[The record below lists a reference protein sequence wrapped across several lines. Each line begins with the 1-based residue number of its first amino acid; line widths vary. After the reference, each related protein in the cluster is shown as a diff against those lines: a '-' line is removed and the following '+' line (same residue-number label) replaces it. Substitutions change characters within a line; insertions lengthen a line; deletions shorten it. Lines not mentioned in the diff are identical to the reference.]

1 MFSYQPQIFENN
13 QWQALSPWSRPFTD
27 GTALNDVLDA
37 GCINLSLS
45 SRYNAIKPFTPIRI
59 IISENGVE
67 VDRIYRLVSSTKRTR
82 RTFAPSVGA
91 KYDWTINTIEITKAM
106 ERRFIGTL
114 TSTKYLHTDY
124 NEKYAAALVSKETDY
139 PGGGVDLNVVL
150 VEKNKIMQPYQH
162 GDSIDIPCVQYY
174 PELDEQGLYVF
185 DSDSHYGRVFRFGVY
200 PCTVT
205 IDVDGRVIYTKSHSL
220 ARFDTETLTIP
231 NEGERLTITYET
243 KYESAP
249 VLSTDYVSDTLK
261 ITYKVS
267 LFSQIATK
275 TRPTITSVCQ
285 RLLSSGITRRGGF
298 SSQEYVLDEN
308 FAEEYKN
315 VLAPEF
321 SFTNCTL
328 FEALAQ
334 VGGYIHAIPRLV
346 PLSTTDDT
354 HYKVTFDKL
363 GGSEQAP
370 TMPPMIYQDSTID
383 SNEWCGKI
391 TSPAQNLCNTTDEG
405 GTITELGNDYIT
417 VRTEDGNI
425 EINGDNVLIRTSLP
439 IQQLIKLECGFIPD
453 HDANFDGRTTPV
465 GDITAYAY
473 EDAEYS
479 VLSSYW
485 GTAYPYSKA
494 WALRWKQG
502 GTTIDGLT
510 WRQKNVTSIG
520 DAFQNTAIINIINA
534 KAGLSLKSAEKN
546 DGEWY
551 RRLAFKVTYVPI
563 ATARV
568 EAVKPVLTDGGET
581 NNALVYN
588 QGANVAE
595 TSFYG
600 EKMRGAI
607 ARLGQDVEQRTYDI
621 KTYSQMP
628 KVGQI
633 LDGKYIAT
641 IDAEYDITRIRITVT
656 LAKNFNQLS
665 QFVGLNS
672 NYRLYDISEKQ
683 SVERHIHYA
692 DKIFI
697 GKTPTTGSKLTLLQN
712 VPNVLINTI
721 NHSKTGDEE
730 IKKAQLVRILPFSA
744 GNALQDRA
752 VILPVVA
759 FPFGTSICF
768 NFSFYD
774 NYGAGYQSSDDYENE
789 KNKAAQRLVPYTDVY
804 GEVSHIHFAMYNEG
818 WTPNLAAQADGGY
831 AKLYPQDNEF
841 NWYSG
846 DHSKALV
853 DSYLVSYLLT
863 DGALEINKDSRE
875 KIDVTYQVHYIA
887 KSDDIVVGTGLA
899 DFCKLVTDTEPTL
912 AKAAV
917 YVVWFDHT
925 INGLNQYINDS
936 LHLGSINTDV
946 GYFERIGLLTD
957 SQPFTI
963 VDGVFRW
970 DSRTCPRRDGA
981 KAYAVCKWKG
991 NGRYEMLFGQNV
1003 TLAYGDSTDALYF
1016 SPVPSEANDYVLMI
1030 APANTNVYAT
1040 NAGGNPVGKLRLA
1053 SGVIPLDA
1061 EYSFIYSAQINRYS
1075 CLFNETFSYAD
1086 KPTTITLKYL
1096 AMDNTLT
1103 LMADGI
1109 VLQEGESYDISGN
1122 QVISLLAVPA
1132 GTQEITAQY
1141 RVATR
1146 QAYDVV
1152 DGYVKTSDLVP
1163 KT

>member
-13 QWQALSPWSRPFTD
+13 QWQALSPWARPFTD

-91 KYDWTINTIEITKAM
+91 KYDWTINAIELTKAM

-124 NEKYAAALVSKETDY
+124 AAGTSIATGVFSDESTGTGYQTPAYNNTIKNPNQSGNITIPSCQSSFTLGSRGRWYNEDY
-139 PGGGVDLNVVL
+139 NHP
-150 VEKNKIMQPYQH
+150 
-162 GDSIDIPCVQYY
+162 
-174 PELDEQGLYVF
+174 
-185 DSDSHYGRVFRFGVY
+185 
-200 PCTVT
+200 
-205 IDVDGRVIYTKSHSL
+205 VDGKGCYAIITYPSGKTVNTGYIEKTTYSLNADEIGTYTIMYQL
-220 ARFDTETLTIP
+220 Q
-231 NEGERLTITYET
+231 YET
-243 KYESAP
+243 KDPQADVYYN
-249 VLSTDYVSDTLK
+249 DRCKYTLK
-261 ITYKVS
+261 IGV
-267 LFSQIATK
+267 FEQIAPK
-275 TRPTITSVCQ
+275 TQPTITSVCQ

-298 SSQEYVLDEN
+298 SAQEYVLDED
-308 FAEEYKN
+308 FAEKYKN

-453 HDANFDGRTTPV
+453 YNSGNTPV

-510 WRQKNVTSIG
+510 WRQKNVTSVG

-534 KAGLSLKSAEKN
+534 KTGLSLKSAENN

-568 EAVKPVLTDGGET
+568 EAVKPALTDGGET

-697 GKTPTTGSKLTLLQN
+697 GKTPTVGSNLTLLQN

-721 NHSKTGDEE
+721 NHSKTGDDE
-730 IKKAQLVRILPFSA
+730 IKKAQIVRVLPFSA

-899 DFCKLVTDTEPTL
+899 DFCKLVTDTEPLL
-912 AKAAV
+912 ARASV
-917 YVVWFDHT
+917 FVVWFDHT

-936 LHLGSINTDV
+936 FHSGSIETDV
-946 GYFERIGLLTD
+946 GYFERIIMLTD
-957 SQPFTI
+957 SQPYTI

-970 DSRTCPRRDGA
+970 DSRTCPRRGGA

-1016 SPVPSEANDYVLMI
+1016 SPVSGEASDYELMI

-1061 EYSFIYSAQINRYS
+1061 EYSYIYSAHINRYS
-1075 CLFNETFSYAD
+1075 CLFGETFSYAD
-1086 KPTTITLKYL
+1086 KPTTITLKYV
-1096 AMDNTLT
+1096 AMDRTLT
-1103 LMADGI
+1103 LMADGL
-1109 VLQEGESYDISGN
+1109 VLEEGDNKNYAVTGN
-1122 QVISLLAVPA
+1122 QTISLLAIPS
-1132 GTQEITAQY
+1132 GTQNISAQY

>member
-13 QWQALSPWSRPFTD
+13 QWQALSPWARPFTD

-45 SRYNAIKPFTPIRI
+45 SRYNPIKPFTPIRI

-91 KYDWTINTIEITKAM
+91 KYDWTINTIELTKAM

-124 NEKYAAALVSKETDY
+124 AAGSVLAPAQTSGMAFSGDYVGCLTRLNAVYTPIAGFQLDILSFRSIYALADST
-139 PGGGVDLNVVL
+139 GSGVTKLY
-150 VEKNKIMQPYQH
+150 YQW
-162 GDSIDIPCVQYY
+162 GT
-174 PELDEQGLYVF
+174 
-185 DSDSHYGRVFRFGVY
+185 Y
-200 PCTVT
+200 PCNVHVVDENKT
-205 IDVDGRVIYTKSHSL
+205 IVYDHTFSSTSFGTQTITL
-220 ARFDTETLTIP
+220 PNTGNFTLTYSGKIDSK
-231 NEGERLTITYET
+231 GT
-243 KYESAP
+243 SAGASFSP
-249 VLSTDYVSDTLK
+249 IDF
-261 ITYKVS
+261 KVEFAIS
-267 LFSQIATK
+267 NFTQIAPK
-275 TRPTITSVCQ
+275 TQPTITSVCQ
-285 RLLSSGITRRGGF
+285 RLLSSGITRRVGIDTGAEIQK
-298 SSQEYVLDEN
+298 QEYVLDEN
-308 FAEEYKN
+308 FAQEYKN
-315 VLAPEF
+315 VTAPEF

-328 FEALAQ
+328 WDALSQ

-405 GTITELGNDYIT
+405 GAITEFGNDYIT

-453 HDANFDGRTTPV
+453 YNSGNTPV

-502 GTTIDGLT
+502 GNIIDGLT
-510 WRQKNVTSIG
+510 FKQEGQTSVSE
-520 DAFQNTAIINIINA
+520 AFNNTAIVNIINA
-534 KAGLSLKSAEKN
+534 KTGIGLKPIDTSN
-546 DGEWY
+546 GEWY

-581 NNALVYN
+581 SNALVYN

-641 IDAEYDITRIRITVT
+641 VDAEYDITRIRITVT

-692 DKIFI
+692 ERII
-697 GKTPTTGSKLTLLQN
+697 VGKSAYASRYSYQSNGNTVVDTH
-712 VPNVLINTI
+712 NTI
-721 NHSKTGDEE
+721 LRYFTLMMKRTFDRGAWSADESDYV
-730 IKKAQLVRILPFSA
+730 INKIMCAFVSFDKFNASDGILM
-744 GNALQDRA
+744 
-752 VILPVVA
+752 PVVA
-759 FPFGTSICF
+759 FPFGNSICF
-768 NFSFYD
+768 NISFYD
-774 NYGAGYQSSDDYENE
+774 NYGAGFQSSNDFENE
-789 KNKAAQRLVPYTDVY
+789 KNKATQRLVPYTDVY
-804 GEVSHIHFAMYNEG
+804 GEFSKMSLFMSDNA
-818 WTPNLAAQADGGY
+818 WTPSFNEQKDGGK
-831 AKLYPQDNEF
+831 AMLYPEGTLF
-841 NWYSG
+841 
-846 DHSKALV
+846 SKYGFTTLEATGNLDDYALKI
-853 DSYLVSYLLT
+853 D
-863 DGALEINKDSRE
+863 KDSRE
-875 KIDVTYQVHYIA
+875 QIDFSYQVHYVSD
-887 KSDDIVVGTGLA
+887 SDDIIVCPGLATFNPYVSKEEAILEPDKFYVIWQKQTINALNKDIVASTSITVQELSADTAWEENTTPLKHILMVNGILKWNPMTCPINGAKSWAICKKVGT
-899 DFCKLVTDTEPTL
+899 DR
-912 AKAAV
+912 
-917 YVVWFDHT
+917 YT
-925 INGLNQYINDS
+925 I
-936 LHLGSINTDV
+936 
-946 GYFERIGLLTD
+946 
-957 SQPFTI
+957 
-963 VDGVFRW
+963 
-970 DSRTCPRRDGA
+970 
-981 KAYAVCKWKG
+981 
-991 NGRYEMLFGQNV
+991 LFGQNV
-1003 TLAYGDSTDALYF
+1003 DRNSGETTDAIYF
-1016 SPVPSEANDYVLMI
+1016 SA
-1030 APANTNVYAT
+1030 
-1040 NAGGNPVGKLRLA
+1040 
-1053 SGVIPLDA
+1053 VIPED
-1061 EYSFIYSAQINRYS
+1061 Y
-1075 CLFNETFSYAD
+1075 
-1086 KPTTITLKYL
+1086 
-1096 AMDNTLT
+1096 
-1103 LMADGI
+1103 
-1109 VLQEGESYDISGN
+1109 QE
-1122 QVISLLAVPA
+1122 
-1132 GTQEITAQY
+1132 
-1141 RVATR
+1141 
-1146 QAYDVV
+1146 V
-1152 DGYVKTSDLVP
+1152 DF
-1163 KT
+1163 

>member
-13 QWQALSPWSRPFTD
+13 QWQALSPWARPFTD

-45 SRYNAIKPFTPIRI
+45 SRYNPIKPFTPIRI

-67 VDRIYRLVSSTKRTR
+67 VNRIYRLVSSTKRTR

-91 KYDWTINTIEITKAM
+91 KYDWTINTIELTKAM

-124 NEKYAAALVSKETDY
+124 AAGSVLAPAQTSGMAFSGDYVGCLTRLNAVYTPIAGFQLDILSFRSIYALADST
-139 PGGGVDLNVVL
+139 GSGVTKLY
-150 VEKNKIMQPYQH
+150 YQW
-162 GDSIDIPCVQYY
+162 GT
-174 PELDEQGLYVF
+174 
-185 DSDSHYGRVFRFGVY
+185 Y
-200 PCTVT
+200 PCNVHVVDENKT
-205 IDVDGRVIYTKSHSL
+205 IVYDHTFSSTSFGTQTITL
-220 ARFDTETLTIP
+220 PNTGNFTLTYSGKIDSK
-231 NEGERLTITYET
+231 GT
-243 KYESAP
+243 SAGASFSP
-249 VLSTDYVSDTLK
+249 IDF
-261 ITYKVS
+261 KVEFAIS
-267 LFSQIATK
+267 NFTQIVPK
-275 TRPTITSVCQ
+275 TQPTITSVCQ
-285 RLLSSGITRRGGF
+285 RLLSSGITRRVGIDTGAEIQK
-298 SSQEYVLDEN
+298 QEYVLDEN
-308 FAEEYKN
+308 FAQEYKN
-315 VLAPEF
+315 VTAPEF

-328 FEALAQ
+328 WDALSQ

-370 TMPPMIYQDSTID
+370 AMPPMIYQDSTID

-405 GTITELGNDYIT
+405 GAITEFGNDYIT

-453 HDANFDGRTTPV
+453 YNSGNTPV

-502 GTTIDGLT
+502 GNIIDGLT
-510 WRQKNVTSIG
+510 FKQEGQTSVSE
-520 DAFQNTAIINIINA
+520 AFNNTAIVNIINA
-534 KAGLSLKSAEKN
+534 KTGIGLKPIDTSN
-546 DGEWY
+546 GEWY

-581 NNALVYN
+581 SNALVYN

-641 IDAEYDITRIRITVT
+641 VDAEYDITRMRITVT

-692 DKIFI
+692 ERII
-697 GKTPTTGSKLTLLQN
+697 VGKSAYASRYSYQSNGNTVVDTH
-712 VPNVLINTI
+712 NTI
-721 NHSKTGDEE
+721 LRYFTLMMKRTFDRGAWSADESDYV
-730 IKKAQLVRILPFSA
+730 INKIMCAFVSFDKFNASDGILM
-744 GNALQDRA
+744 
-752 VILPVVA
+752 PVVA
-759 FPFGTSICF
+759 FPFGNSICF
-768 NFSFYD
+768 NISFYD
-774 NYGAGYQSSDDYENE
+774 NYGAGFQSSNDFENE
-789 KNKAAQRLVPYTDVY
+789 KNKATQRLVPYTDVY
-804 GEVSHIHFAMYNEG
+804 GEFSKMSLFMSDNA
-818 WTPNLAAQADGGY
+818 WTPSFNEQKDGGK
-831 AKLYPQDNEF
+831 AMLYPEGTLF
-841 NWYSG
+841 
-846 DHSKALV
+846 SKYGFTTLEATGNLDDYALKI
-853 DSYLVSYLLT
+853 D
-863 DGALEINKDSRE
+863 KDSRE
-875 KIDVTYQVHYIA
+875 QIDVSYQVHYVSDCDDIIVCPGLATFNPYVSKEEAILEPDKFYVIWQKQTINALNKDIVASTSITVQELSADTAWEENTTPLKHILMVNGILKWNPMTCPINGA
-887 KSDDIVVGTGLA
+887 KSWAICKKVGT
-899 DFCKLVTDTEPTL
+899 DR
-912 AKAAV
+912 
-917 YVVWFDHT
+917 YT
-925 INGLNQYINDS
+925 I
-936 LHLGSINTDV
+936 
-946 GYFERIGLLTD
+946 
-957 SQPFTI
+957 
-963 VDGVFRW
+963 
-970 DSRTCPRRDGA
+970 
-981 KAYAVCKWKG
+981 
-991 NGRYEMLFGQNV
+991 LFGQNV
-1003 TLAYGDSTDALYF
+1003 DRNSGETTDAIYF
-1016 SPVPSEANDYVLMI
+1016 SA
-1030 APANTNVYAT
+1030 
-1040 NAGGNPVGKLRLA
+1040 
-1053 SGVIPLDA
+1053 VIPED
-1061 EYSFIYSAQINRYS
+1061 Y
-1075 CLFNETFSYAD
+1075 
-1086 KPTTITLKYL
+1086 
-1096 AMDNTLT
+1096 
-1103 LMADGI
+1103 
-1109 VLQEGESYDISGN
+1109 QE
-1122 QVISLLAVPA
+1122 
-1132 GTQEITAQY
+1132 
-1141 RVATR
+1141 
-1146 QAYDVV
+1146 V
-1152 DGYVKTSDLVP
+1152 DF
-1163 KT
+1163 

>member
-13 QWQALSPWSRPFTD
+13 QWQALSPWARPFTD

-91 KYDWTINTIEITKAM
+91 KYDWTINTIELTKAM

-114 TSTKYLHTDY
+114 TSTKYLQTEYASGTIAASYAMSGENVENLEVIGKIYSPIEINSTKTVPSVSGMFKLPPTTTDG
-124 NEKYAAALVSKETDY
+124 NTTTGWFWDETKIKAIQN
-139 PGGGVDLNVVL
+139 NVVL
-150 VEKNKIMQPYQH
+150 QENSAS
-162 GDSIDIPCVQYY
+162 GAA
-174 PELDEQGLYVF
+174 PELSF
-185 DSDSHYGRVFRFGVY
+185 
-200 PCTVT
+200 
-205 IDVDGRVIYTKSHSL
+205 
-220 ARFDTETLTIP
+220 
-231 NEGERLTITYET
+231 
-243 KYESAP
+243 
-249 VLSTDYVSDTLK
+249 STDTPGN
-261 ITYKVS
+261 ITVRYELRIRSESQTAGSMLPSIIYWKTVYDFAIS
-267 LFSQIATK
+267 AFSQIATK
-275 TRPTITSVCQ
+275 TQPTITSVCQ

-298 SSQEYVLDEN
+298 SAQEYVLDED
-308 FAEEYKN
+308 FAEKYKN

-334 VGGYIHAIPRLV
+334 VGGYIHAIPRLM

-534 KAGLSLKSAEKN
+534 KTGLSLKSSATN

-568 EAVKPVLTDGGET
+568 EAVKPLLTDGGET

-697 GKTPTTGSKLTLLQN
+697 GKTPTAGSNLTLLQN

-730 IKKAQLVRILPFSA
+730 IKKAQLVRVLPFSA
-744 GNALQDRA
+744 GNALEDRA

-899 DFCKLVTDTEPTL
+899 DFCKLVTDTEPTV

-925 INGLNQYINDS
+925 INGLNQYISDS

-1003 TLAYGDSTDALYF
+1003 ALAYGDSTDALYF
-1016 SPVPSEANDYVLMI
+1016 SPVPGEAIDYELMI

-1122 QVISLLAVPA
+1122 QVVSLLAVPA

>member
-13 QWQALSPWSRPFTD
+13 QWQALSPWARPFTD

-45 SRYNAIKPFTPIRI
+45 SRYNPIKPFTPIRI

-91 KYDWTINTIEITKAM
+91 KYDWTINTIELTKQL

-114 TSTKYLHTDY
+114 TSTRYLHTDY
-124 NEKYAAALVSKETDY
+124 AAGSVLAPAQTSGMAFSGDYVGCLTRLNAVYTPIAGFQLDILSFRSIYALADST
-139 PGGGVDLNVVL
+139 GSGVTKLY
-150 VEKNKIMQPYQH
+150 YQW
-162 GDSIDIPCVQYY
+162 GT
-174 PELDEQGLYVF
+174 
-185 DSDSHYGRVFRFGVY
+185 Y
-200 PCTVT
+200 PCNVHVVDENKT
-205 IDVDGRVIYTKSHSL
+205 IVYDHTFSSTSFGTQTITL
-220 ARFDTETLTIP
+220 PNTGNFTLTYSGKIDSK
-231 NEGERLTITYET
+231 GT
-243 KYESAP
+243 SAGASFSP
-249 VLSTDYVSDTLK
+249 IDF
-261 ITYKVS
+261 KVEFAIS
-267 LFSQIATK
+267 NFSQIAPK
-275 TRPTITSVCQ
+275 TQPTITSVCQ
-285 RLLSSGITRRGGF
+285 RLLSSGITRRVGIDKGAEIQK
-298 SSQEYVLDEN
+298 QEYVLDEN
-308 FAEEYKN
+308 FAQEYKN
-315 VLAPEF
+315 VTAPEF

-328 FEALAQ
+328 WDALSQ

-405 GTITELGNDYIT
+405 GAITEFGNDYIT

-453 HDANFDGRTTPV
+453 YNSGNTPV

-502 GTTIDGLT
+502 GNIIDGLT
-510 WRQKNVTSIG
+510 FKQEGQTSVSE
-520 DAFQNTAIINIINA
+520 AFNNTAIVNIINA
-534 KAGLSLKSAEKN
+534 KTGIGLKPIDTSN
-546 DGEWY
+546 GEWY

-581 NNALVYN
+581 SNALVYN
-588 QGANVAE
+588 QGANVTE

-641 IDAEYDITRIRITVT
+641 VDAEYDITRIRITVT

-692 DKIFI
+692 ERII
-697 GKTPTTGSKLTLLQN
+697 VGKSAYASRYSYQSNGNTVVDTH
-712 VPNVLINTI
+712 NTI
-721 NHSKTGDEE
+721 LRYFTLMMKRTFDRGAWSADESDYV
-730 IKKAQLVRILPFSA
+730 INKIMCAFVSFDKFNASDGILM
-744 GNALQDRA
+744 
-752 VILPVVA
+752 PVVA
-759 FPFGTSICF
+759 FPFGNSICF
-768 NFSFYD
+768 NISFYD
-774 NYGAGYQSSDDYENE
+774 NYGAGFQSSNDFENE
-789 KNKAAQRLVPYTDVY
+789 KNKATQRLVPYTDVY
-804 GEVSHIHFAMYNEG
+804 GEFSKMSLFMSDNA
-818 WTPNLAAQADGGY
+818 WTPSFNEQKDGGK
-831 AKLYPQDNEF
+831 AMLYPEGTSLGKYGFTTLEATGNLDD
-841 NWYSG
+841 Y
-846 DHSKALV
+846 ALKI
-853 DSYLVSYLLT
+853 D
-863 DGALEINKDSRE
+863 KDSRE
-875 KIDVTYQVHYIA
+875 QIDVSYQVHYVSD
-887 KSDDIVVGTGLA
+887 SDDIIVCPGLATFNPYVSKEEAILEPDKFYVIWQKQTINALNKDIVASTSITVQELSADTAWEENTTPLKHILMVNGILKWNPMTCPINGAKSWAICKKVGT
-899 DFCKLVTDTEPTL
+899 DR
-912 AKAAV
+912 
-917 YVVWFDHT
+917 YT
-925 INGLNQYINDS
+925 I
-936 LHLGSINTDV
+936 
-946 GYFERIGLLTD
+946 
-957 SQPFTI
+957 
-963 VDGVFRW
+963 
-970 DSRTCPRRDGA
+970 
-981 KAYAVCKWKG
+981 
-991 NGRYEMLFGQNV
+991 LFGQNV
-1003 TLAYGDSTDALYF
+1003 DRNSGETTDAIYF
-1016 SPVPSEANDYVLMI
+1016 SA
-1030 APANTNVYAT
+1030 
-1040 NAGGNPVGKLRLA
+1040 
-1053 SGVIPLDA
+1053 VIPED
-1061 EYSFIYSAQINRYS
+1061 Y
-1075 CLFNETFSYAD
+1075 
-1086 KPTTITLKYL
+1086 
-1096 AMDNTLT
+1096 
-1103 LMADGI
+1103 
-1109 VLQEGESYDISGN
+1109 QE
-1122 QVISLLAVPA
+1122 
-1132 GTQEITAQY
+1132 
-1141 RVATR
+1141 
-1146 QAYDVV
+1146 V
-1152 DGYVKTSDLVP
+1152 DF
-1163 KT
+1163 

>member
-13 QWQALSPWSRPFTD
+13 QWQALSPWARPFTD

-45 SRYNAIKPFTPIRI
+45 SRYNPIKPFTPIRI

-91 KYDWTINTIEITKAM
+91 KYDWTINTIELTKAM

-124 NEKYAAALVSKETDY
+124 ASAYQQVSENLNNGLATGYKKYIDITQHYYSPVIAGKAFTVYSNRYSINVTPNGTVAAGSIKR
-139 PGGGVDLNVVL
+139 LNVVVKSPSGSVL
-150 VEKNKIMQPYQH
+150 MNEDLTVNKNIR
-162 GDSIDIPCVQYY
+162 
-174 PELDEQGLYVF
+174 LDEIG
-185 DSDSHYGRVFRFGVY
+185 
-200 PCTVT
+200 T
-205 IDVDGRVIYTKSHSL
+205 YTL
-220 ARFDTETLTIP
+220 TETLVITWTLVGDP
-231 NEGERLTITYET
+231 GTMDETFKNE
-243 KYESAP
+243 
-249 VLSTDYVSDTLK
+249 LSFAAFT
-261 ITYKVS
+261 
-267 LFSQIATK
+267 QIAPK
-275 TRPTITSVCQ
+275 TQPTITSVCQ
-285 RLLSSGITRRGGF
+285 RLLSSGITRRVGIDTGAEIQK
-298 SSQEYVLDEN
+298 QEYVLDEN
-308 FAEEYKN
+308 FAQEYKN
-315 VLAPEF
+315 VTAPEF

-328 FEALAQ
+328 WDALSQ

-405 GTITELGNDYIT
+405 GAITEFGNDYIT

-453 HDANFDGRTTPV
+453 YNSGNTPV

-502 GTTIDGLT
+502 GNIIDGLT
-510 WRQKNVTSIG
+510 FKQEGQTSVSE
-520 DAFQNTAIINIINA
+520 AFNNTAIVNIINA
-534 KAGLSLKSAEKN
+534 KTGIGLKPIDTSN
-546 DGEWY
+546 GEWY

-581 NNALVYN
+581 SNALVYN

-641 IDAEYDITRIRITVT
+641 VDAEYDITRIRITVT

-692 DKIFI
+692 ERII
-697 GKTPTTGSKLTLLQN
+697 VGKSAYASRYSYQSNGNTVVDTH
-712 VPNVLINTI
+712 NTI
-721 NHSKTGDEE
+721 LRYFTLMMKRTFDRGAWSADESDYV
-730 IKKAQLVRILPFSA
+730 INKIMCAFVSFDKF
-744 GNALQDRA
+744 NASDGVLM
-752 VILPVVA
+752 PVVA
-759 FPFGTSICF
+759 FPFGNSICF
-768 NFSFYD
+768 NISFYD
-774 NYGAGYQSSDDYENE
+774 NYGAGFQSSNDFENE
-789 KNKAAQRLVPYTDVY
+789 KNKATQRLVPYTDVY
-804 GEVSHIHFAMYNEG
+804 GEFSKMSLFMSDNA
-818 WTPNLAAQADGGY
+818 WTPSFNEQKDGGK
-831 AKLYPQDNEF
+831 AMLYPEGTSLGKYGFTTLEATGNLDD
-841 NWYSG
+841 Y
-846 DHSKALV
+846 ALKI
-853 DSYLVSYLLT
+853 D
-863 DGALEINKDSRE
+863 KDSRE
-875 KIDVTYQVHYIA
+875 QIDVSYQVHYVSD
-887 KSDDIVVGTGLA
+887 SDDIIVCPGLASFNPYVSKEEAILEPDKFYVIWQKQTINALNKDIVTSSSITVQELSADTAWEENTTPLTHVLMVNGILKWNPMTCPINGAKSWAICKKVGT
-899 DFCKLVTDTEPTL
+899 DR
-912 AKAAV
+912 
-917 YVVWFDHT
+917 YT
-925 INGLNQYINDS
+925 I
-936 LHLGSINTDV
+936 
-946 GYFERIGLLTD
+946 
-957 SQPFTI
+957 
-963 VDGVFRW
+963 
-970 DSRTCPRRDGA
+970 
-981 KAYAVCKWKG
+981 
-991 NGRYEMLFGQNV
+991 LFGQNV
-1003 TLAYGDSTDALYF
+1003 DRNSGETTDAIYF
-1016 SPVPSEANDYVLMI
+1016 SA
-1030 APANTNVYAT
+1030 
-1040 NAGGNPVGKLRLA
+1040 
-1053 SGVIPLDA
+1053 VIPED
-1061 EYSFIYSAQINRYS
+1061 Y
-1075 CLFNETFSYAD
+1075 
-1086 KPTTITLKYL
+1086 
-1096 AMDNTLT
+1096 
-1103 LMADGI
+1103 
-1109 VLQEGESYDISGN
+1109 QE
-1122 QVISLLAVPA
+1122 
-1132 GTQEITAQY
+1132 
-1141 RVATR
+1141 
-1146 QAYDVV
+1146 V
-1152 DGYVKTSDLVP
+1152 DF
-1163 KT
+1163 

>member
-13 QWQALSPWSRPFTD
+13 QWQALSPWARPFTD

-45 SRYNAIKPFTPIRI
+45 SRYDPIKPFTPIRI
-59 IISENGVE
+59 IIKENGTE

-124 NEKYAAALVSKETDY
+124 ASAYQQVVENLNNGLNTGYKKY
-139 PGGGVDLNVVL
+139 
-150 VEKNKIMQPYQH
+150 
-162 GDSIDIPCVQYY
+162 IDITRHYY
-174 PELDEQGLYVF
+174 SPVAVNNEYTIYSDRYAINVTPNGTVDSGSIKSYNVRLTSPSGKILINENLTSNKTIQIEETGTYSLTETIVITWVLAGDPGVLDETF
-185 DSDSHYGRVFRFGVY
+185 
-200 PCTVT
+200 
-205 IDVDGRVIYTKSHSL
+205 I
-220 ARFDTETLTIP
+220 
-231 NEGERLTITYET
+231 NN
-243 KYESAP
+243 
-249 VLSTDYVSDTLK
+249 LSFAS
-261 ITYKVS
+261 
-267 LFSQIATK
+267 FEQIAAK
-275 TRPTITSVCQ
+275 TQPTITSVCQ
-285 RLLSSGITRRGGF
+285 RLLSTGITRRGGF
-298 SSQEYVLDEN
+298 FAQEYVLDED

-315 VLAPEF
+315 VTAPEF

-328 FEALAQ
+328 WDALSQ

-417 VRTEDGNI
+417 VRTEDGQI

-510 WRQKNVTSIG
+510 WRQNNVTSIG

-534 KAGLSLKSAEKN
+534 KTGLPLKSAEKN

-697 GKTPTTGSKLTLLQN
+697 GKTPTVGSNLTLLQN

-721 NHSKTGDEE
+721 NHSKTGDDE
-730 IKKAQLVRILPFSA
+730 IKKAQLVRVLPFSA

-818 WTPNLAAQADGGY
+818 WTPNLAAQQDGGY

-853 DSYLVSYLLT
+853 DSYLASYLLT

-899 DFCKLVTDTEPTL
+899 DFCKLVTDTEPPL
-912 AKAAV
+912 ARASV
-917 YVVWFDHT
+917 FVVWFDHT

-936 LHLGSINTDV
+936 WHPANIDTDI
-946 GYFERIGLLTD
+946 GYFERIIMLTD
-957 SQPFTI
+957 SQPYTI

-970 DSRTCPRRDGA
+970 DSRTCPRRGGA

-1016 SPVPSEANDYVLMI
+1016 SPVSGEANDYELMI

-1061 EYSFIYSAQINRYS
+1061 EYSYIYSAQINRYS

-1086 KPTTITLKYL
+1086 KPTTITLKYV
-1096 AMDNTLT
+1096 AMDRTLT
-1103 LMADGI
+1103 LMADGL
-1109 VLQEGESYDISGN
+1109 VLEEGESYDISGN
-1122 QVISLLAVPA
+1122 QIISLLAVPA

-1146 QAYDVV
+1146 NAYDVV

>member
-13 QWQALSPWSRPFTD
+13 QWQALSPWARPFTD

-45 SRYNAIKPFTPIRI
+45 SRYNPIKPFTPIRI

-67 VDRIYRLVSSTKRTR
+67 VNRIYRLVSSTKRTR

-91 KYDWTINTIEITKAM
+91 KYDWTINTIELTKAM

-124 NEKYAAALVSKETDY
+124 AAGSVLAPAQTSGMAFSGDYVGCLTRLNAVYTPIAGFQLDILSFRSIYALADST
-139 PGGGVDLNVVL
+139 GSGVTKLY
-150 VEKNKIMQPYQH
+150 YQW
-162 GDSIDIPCVQYY
+162 GT
-174 PELDEQGLYVF
+174 
-185 DSDSHYGRVFRFGVY
+185 Y
-200 PCTVT
+200 PCNVHVVDENKT
-205 IDVDGRVIYTKSHSL
+205 IVYDHTFSSTSFGTQTITL
-220 ARFDTETLTIP
+220 PNTGNFTLTYSGKIDSK
-231 NEGERLTITYET
+231 GT
-243 KYESAP
+243 SAGASFSP
-249 VLSTDYVSDTLK
+249 IDF
-261 ITYKVS
+261 KVEFAIS
-267 LFSQIATK
+267 NFTQIVPK
-275 TRPTITSVCQ
+275 TQPTITSVCQ
-285 RLLSSGITRRGGF
+285 RLLSSGITRRVGIDTGAEIQK
-298 SSQEYVLDEN
+298 QEYVLDED
-308 FAEEYKN
+308 FAQEYEN
-315 VLAPEF
+315 VTAPEF

-328 FEALAQ
+328 WDALSQ

-405 GTITELGNDYIT
+405 GAITEFGNDYIT

-453 HDANFDGRTTPV
+453 YNSGNTPV

-502 GTTIDGLT
+502 GNIIDGLT
-510 WRQKNVTSIG
+510 FKQEGQTSVSE
-520 DAFQNTAIINIINA
+520 AFNNTAIVNIINA
-534 KAGLSLKSAEKN
+534 KTGIGLKPIDTSN
-546 DGEWY
+546 GEWY

-581 NNALVYN
+581 SNALVYN

-641 IDAEYDITRIRITVT
+641 VDAEYDITRIRITVT

-692 DKIFI
+692 ERII
-697 GKTPTTGSKLTLLQN
+697 VGKSAYASRYSYQSNGNTVVDTH
-712 VPNVLINTI
+712 NTI
-721 NHSKTGDEE
+721 LRYFTLMMKRTFDRGAWSADESDYV
-730 IKKAQLVRILPFSA
+730 INKIMCAFVSFDKFNASDGILM
-744 GNALQDRA
+744 
-752 VILPVVA
+752 PVVA
-759 FPFGTSICF
+759 FPFGNSICF
-768 NFSFYD
+768 NISFYD
-774 NYGAGYQSSDDYENE
+774 NYGAGFQSSNDFENE
-789 KNKAAQRLVPYTDVY
+789 KNKATQRLVPYTDVY
-804 GEVSHIHFAMYNEG
+804 GEFSKMSLFMSDNA
-818 WTPNLAAQADGGY
+818 WTPSFNEQKDGGK
-831 AKLYPQDNEF
+831 AMLYPEGTLF
-841 NWYSG
+841 
-846 DHSKALV
+846 SKYGFTTLEVTGNLDDYALKI
-853 DSYLVSYLLT
+853 D
-863 DGALEINKDSRE
+863 KDSRE
-875 KIDVTYQVHYIA
+875 QIDFSYQVHYVSD
-887 KSDDIVVGTGLA
+887 SDDIIVCPGLATFNPYVSKEEAILEPDKFYVIWQKQTINALNKNIVTSTSITVQELSANTAWEENTTPLKHILMVNGILKWNPMTCPINGAKSWAICKKVGT
-899 DFCKLVTDTEPTL
+899 DR
-912 AKAAV
+912 
-917 YVVWFDHT
+917 YT
-925 INGLNQYINDS
+925 I
-936 LHLGSINTDV
+936 
-946 GYFERIGLLTD
+946 
-957 SQPFTI
+957 
-963 VDGVFRW
+963 
-970 DSRTCPRRDGA
+970 
-981 KAYAVCKWKG
+981 
-991 NGRYEMLFGQNV
+991 LFGQNV
-1003 TLAYGDSTDALYF
+1003 DRNSGETTDAIYF
-1016 SPVPSEANDYVLMI
+1016 SA
-1030 APANTNVYAT
+1030 
-1040 NAGGNPVGKLRLA
+1040 
-1053 SGVIPLDA
+1053 VIPED
-1061 EYSFIYSAQINRYS
+1061 Y
-1075 CLFNETFSYAD
+1075 
-1086 KPTTITLKYL
+1086 
-1096 AMDNTLT
+1096 
-1103 LMADGI
+1103 
-1109 VLQEGESYDISGN
+1109 QE
-1122 QVISLLAVPA
+1122 
-1132 GTQEITAQY
+1132 
-1141 RVATR
+1141 VAF
-1146 QAYDVV
+1146 
-1152 DGYVKTSDLVP
+1152 
-1163 KT
+1163 

>member
-13 QWQALSPWSRPFTD
+13 QWQALSPWARPFTD

-45 SRYNAIKPFTPIRI
+45 SRYNPIKPFTPIRI

-91 KYDWTINTIEITKAM
+91 KYDWTINTIELTKAM

-162 GDSIDIPCVQYY
+162 GVSIDIPCVQYY

-205 IDVDGRVIYTKSHSL
+205 IDVDGRVIYTKSHSS

-243 KYESAP
+243 QYESAIIGTTNYE
-249 VLSTDYVSDTLK
+249 SNTLK
-261 ITYKVS
+261 IEYKVS
-267 LFSQIATK
+267 LFTQIAPK
-275 TRPTITSVCQ
+275 TQPTITSVCQ
-285 RLLSSGITRRGGF
+285 RLLSSGITRRVGIDKGAEIQK
-298 SSQEYVLDEN
+298 QEYVLDEN
-308 FAEEYKN
+308 FAQEYKN
-315 VLAPEF
+315 VTAPEF

-328 FEALAQ
+328 WDALSQ
-334 VGGYIHAIPRLV
+334 VGGYIHAIPLLV

-405 GTITELGNDYIT
+405 GAITEFGNDYIT

-453 HDANFDGRTTPV
+453 YNSGNTPV

-502 GTTIDGLT
+502 GNIIDGLT
-510 WRQKNVTSIG
+510 FKQEGQTSVSE
-520 DAFQNTAIINIINA
+520 AFNNTAIVNIINA
-534 KAGLSLKSAEKN
+534 KTGIGLKPIDTSN
-546 DGEWY
+546 GEWY

-581 NNALVYN
+581 SNALVYN
-588 QGANVAE
+588 QGANVTE

-621 KTYSQMP
+621 KTYSQIP

-641 IDAEYDITRIRITVT
+641 VDAEYDITRIRITVT

-683 SVERHIHYA
+683 SVERHVHYA
-692 DKIFI
+692 ERII
-697 GKTPTTGSKLTLLQN
+697 VGKSAYASRYSYQSNGNTVVDTH
-712 VPNVLINTI
+712 NTI
-721 NHSKTGDEE
+721 LRYFTLMMKRTFDRGAWSADESDYV
-730 IKKAQLVRILPFSA
+730 INKIMCAFVSFDKFNASDGILM
-744 GNALQDRA
+744 
-752 VILPVVA
+752 PVVA
-759 FPFGTSICF
+759 FPFGNSICF
-768 NFSFYD
+768 NISFYD
-774 NYGAGYQSSDDYENE
+774 NYGAGFQSSNDFENE
-789 KNKAAQRLVPYTDVY
+789 KNKATQRLVPYTDVY
-804 GEVSHIHFAMYNEG
+804 GEFSKMSLFMSDNA
-818 WTPNLAAQADGGY
+818 WTPSFNEQKDGGK
-831 AKLYPQDNEF
+831 AMLYPEGTLF
-841 NWYSG
+841 
-846 DHSKALV
+846 SKYGFTTLEATGNLDDYALKI
-853 DSYLVSYLLT
+853 D
-863 DGALEINKDSRE
+863 KDSRE
-875 KIDVTYQVHYIA
+875 QIDISYQVHYVSD
-887 KSDDIVVGTGLA
+887 SDDIIVCPGLASFNPYVSKEEAILEPDKFYVIWQKQTINALNKDIVASTSITVQELSADTAWEENTTPLTHVLMVNGILKWNPMTCPINGAKSWAICKKVGT
-899 DFCKLVTDTEPTL
+899 DR
-912 AKAAV
+912 
-917 YVVWFDHT
+917 YT
-925 INGLNQYINDS
+925 I
-936 LHLGSINTDV
+936 
-946 GYFERIGLLTD
+946 
-957 SQPFTI
+957 
-963 VDGVFRW
+963 
-970 DSRTCPRRDGA
+970 
-981 KAYAVCKWKG
+981 
-991 NGRYEMLFGQNV
+991 LFGQNV
-1003 TLAYGDSTDALYF
+1003 DRNSGETTDAIYF
-1016 SPVPSEANDYVLMI
+1016 SA
-1030 APANTNVYAT
+1030 
-1040 NAGGNPVGKLRLA
+1040 
-1053 SGVIPLDA
+1053 VIPED
-1061 EYSFIYSAQINRYS
+1061 Y
-1075 CLFNETFSYAD
+1075 
-1086 KPTTITLKYL
+1086 
-1096 AMDNTLT
+1096 
-1103 LMADGI
+1103 
-1109 VLQEGESYDISGN
+1109 QE
-1122 QVISLLAVPA
+1122 
-1132 GTQEITAQY
+1132 
-1141 RVATR
+1141 
-1146 QAYDVV
+1146 V
-1152 DGYVKTSDLVP
+1152 DF
-1163 KT
+1163 

>member
-13 QWQALSPWSRPFTD
+13 QWQALSPWARPFTD
-27 GTALNDVLDA
+27 GTALNDILDA

-45 SRYNAIKPFTPIRI
+45 SRYNPIKPFTPIRI
-59 IISENGVE
+59 IIAENGVE
-67 VDRIYRLVSSTKRTR
+67 VDRIYRFVSSTKRTR

-205 IDVDGRVIYTKSHSL
+205 IDVDGRVIYTKSHSS

-243 KYESAP
+243 QYESAIIGTTNYE
-249 VLSTDYVSDTLK
+249 SNTLK
-261 ITYKVS
+261 IEYKVS
-267 LFSQIATK
+267 LFTQIVPK
-275 TRPTITSVCQ
+275 TQPTITSVCQ
-285 RLLSSGITRRGGF
+285 RLLSSGITRRVGIDTGAEIQK
-298 SSQEYVLDEN
+298 QEYVLDEN
-308 FAEEYKN
+308 FAQEYKN
-315 VLAPEF
+315 ITAPEF

-328 FEALAQ
+328 WDALSQ

-370 TMPPMIYQDSTID
+370 AMPPMIYQDSTID

-405 GTITELGNDYIT
+405 GAITEFGNDYIT

-453 HDANFDGRTTPV
+453 YNSGNTPV

-502 GTTIDGLT
+502 GNIIDGLT
-510 WRQKNVTSIG
+510 FKQEGQTSVSE
-520 DAFQNTAIINIINA
+520 AFNNTAIVNIINA
-534 KAGLSLKSAEKN
+534 KTGIGLKPIDTSN
-546 DGEWY
+546 GEWY

-581 NNALVYN
+581 SNALVYN

-641 IDAEYDITRIRITVT
+641 VDAEYDITRIRITVT

-692 DKIFI
+692 ERII
-697 GKTPTTGSKLTLLQN
+697 VGKSAYASRYSYQSNGNTVVDTH
-712 VPNVLINTI
+712 NTI
-721 NHSKTGDEE
+721 LRYFTLMMKRTFDRGAWSADESDYV
-730 IKKAQLVRILPFSA
+730 INKIMCAFVSFDKFNASDGILM
-744 GNALQDRA
+744 
-752 VILPVVA
+752 PVVA
-759 FPFGTSICF
+759 FPFGNSICF
-768 NFSFYD
+768 NISFYD
-774 NYGAGYQSSDDYENE
+774 NYGAGFQSSNDFENE
-789 KNKAAQRLVPYTDVY
+789 KNKATQRLVPYTDVY
-804 GEVSHIHFAMYNEG
+804 GEFSKMSLFMSDNA
-818 WTPNLAAQADGGY
+818 WTPSFNEQKDGGK
-831 AKLYPQDNEF
+831 AMLYPEGTLF
-841 NWYSG
+841 
-846 DHSKALV
+846 SKYGFTTLEATGNLDDYALKI
-853 DSYLVSYLLT
+853 D
-863 DGALEINKDSRE
+863 KDSRE
-875 KIDVTYQVHYIA
+875 QIDFSYQVHYVSD
-887 KSDDIVVGTGLA
+887 SDDIIVCPGLASFNPYVSKEEAILEPDKFYVIWQKQTINALNKDIVTSSSITVQELSADTAWEENTTPLTHVLMVNGILKWNPMTCPINGAKSWAICKKVGT
-899 DFCKLVTDTEPTL
+899 DR
-912 AKAAV
+912 
-917 YVVWFDHT
+917 YT
-925 INGLNQYINDS
+925 I
-936 LHLGSINTDV
+936 
-946 GYFERIGLLTD
+946 
-957 SQPFTI
+957 
-963 VDGVFRW
+963 
-970 DSRTCPRRDGA
+970 
-981 KAYAVCKWKG
+981 
-991 NGRYEMLFGQNV
+991 LFGQNV
-1003 TLAYGDSTDALYF
+1003 DINSGETTDAIYF
-1016 SPVPSEANDYVLMI
+1016 SA
-1030 APANTNVYAT
+1030 
-1040 NAGGNPVGKLRLA
+1040 
-1053 SGVIPLDA
+1053 VIPED
-1061 EYSFIYSAQINRYS
+1061 Y
-1075 CLFNETFSYAD
+1075 
-1086 KPTTITLKYL
+1086 
-1096 AMDNTLT
+1096 
-1103 LMADGI
+1103 
-1109 VLQEGESYDISGN
+1109 QE
-1122 QVISLLAVPA
+1122 
-1132 GTQEITAQY
+1132 
-1141 RVATR
+1141 VAF
-1146 QAYDVV
+1146 
-1152 DGYVKTSDLVP
+1152 
-1163 KT
+1163 

>member
-13 QWQALSPWSRPFTD
+13 QWQALSPWARPFTD

-91 KYDWTINTIEITKAM
+91 KYDWTINTIELTKQL

-124 NEKYAAALVSKETDY
+124 AAGSVLAPAQTSGMAFSGDYVGCLTRLNAVYTPIAGFQLDILSFRSIYALADSTGSGVTKLYYQWGTYPCNVHVVDKNNTIVYDHTFSSTSFGTQTITLPNTGNFTLTYSGKIDSKGTSAAASFSPIDFK
-139 PGGGVDLNVVL
+139 
-150 VEKNKIMQPYQH
+150 VEFAISN
-162 GDSIDIPCVQYY
+162 
-174 PELDEQGLYVF
+174 F
-185 DSDSHYGRVFRFGVY
+185 
-200 PCTVT
+200 T
-205 IDVDGRVIYTKSHSL
+205 
-220 ARFDTETLTIP
+220 
-231 NEGERLTITYET
+231 
-243 KYESAP
+243 
-249 VLSTDYVSDTLK
+249 
-261 ITYKVS
+261 
-267 LFSQIATK
+267 QIAPK
-275 TRPTITSVCQ
+275 TQPTITSVCQ
-285 RLLSSGITRRGGF
+285 RLLSSGITRRVGIDKGAEIQQ
-298 SSQEYVLDEN
+298 QEYVLDED

-315 VLAPEF
+315 VTAPEF

-328 FEALAQ
+328 WDALSQ

-370 TMPPMIYQDSTID
+370 TLPPMIYQDSTID

-405 GTITELGNDYIT
+405 GAITEFGNDYIT

-453 HDANFDGRTTPV
+453 YNSGNTPV

-502 GTTIDGLT
+502 GNIIDGLT
-510 WRQKNVTSIG
+510 FKQEGQTSVSE
-520 DAFQNTAIINIINA
+520 AFNNTAIVNIINA
-534 KAGLSLKSAEKN
+534 KTGIGLKPIDTSN
-546 DGEWY
+546 GEWY

-581 NNALVYN
+581 SNALVYN

-692 DKIFI
+692 ERII
-697 GKTPTTGSKLTLLQN
+697 VGKSAYASRYSYQSNGNTVVDTH
-712 VPNVLINTI
+712 NTI
-721 NHSKTGDEE
+721 LRYFTLMMKRTFDRGAWSADESDY
-730 IKKAQLVRILPFSA
+730 IINKIMCAFVSFDKFNASDGILM
-744 GNALQDRA
+744 
-752 VILPVVA
+752 PVVA
-759 FPFGTSICF
+759 FPFGNSICF
-768 NFSFYD
+768 NISFYD
-774 NYGAGYQSSDDYENE
+774 NYGAGFQSSNDFENE
-789 KNKAAQRLVPYTDVY
+789 KNKATQRLVPYTDVY
-804 GEVSHIHFAMYNEG
+804 GEFSKMSLFMSDNA
-818 WTPNLAAQADGGY
+818 WTPSFNEQKDGGK
-831 AKLYPQDNEF
+831 AMLYPEGTSLGKYGFTTLEATGNLDD
-841 NWYSG
+841 Y
-846 DHSKALV
+846 ALKI
-853 DSYLVSYLLT
+853 D
-863 DGALEINKDSRE
+863 KDSRE
-875 KIDVTYQVHYIA
+875 QIDVSYQVHYVSD
-887 KSDDIVVGTGLA
+887 SDDIIVCPGLASFNPYVSKEEAILEPDKFYVIWQKQTINALNKDIVASTSITVQELSADTAWEENTTPLKHVLMVNGILKWNPMTCPINGAKSWAICKKVGT
-899 DFCKLVTDTEPTL
+899 DR
-912 AKAAV
+912 
-917 YVVWFDHT
+917 YT
-925 INGLNQYINDS
+925 I
-936 LHLGSINTDV
+936 
-946 GYFERIGLLTD
+946 
-957 SQPFTI
+957 
-963 VDGVFRW
+963 
-970 DSRTCPRRDGA
+970 
-981 KAYAVCKWKG
+981 
-991 NGRYEMLFGQNV
+991 LFGQNV
-1003 TLAYGDSTDALYF
+1003 DRNSGETTDAIYF
-1016 SPVPSEANDYVLMI
+1016 SA
-1030 APANTNVYAT
+1030 
-1040 NAGGNPVGKLRLA
+1040 
-1053 SGVIPLDA
+1053 VIPED
-1061 EYSFIYSAQINRYS
+1061 Y
-1075 CLFNETFSYAD
+1075 
-1086 KPTTITLKYL
+1086 
-1096 AMDNTLT
+1096 
-1103 LMADGI
+1103 
-1109 VLQEGESYDISGN
+1109 QE
-1122 QVISLLAVPA
+1122 
-1132 GTQEITAQY
+1132 
-1141 RVATR
+1141 VAF
-1146 QAYDVV
+1146 
-1152 DGYVKTSDLVP
+1152 
-1163 KT
+1163 

>member
-13 QWQALSPWSRPFTD
+13 QWQALSPWARPFTD

-45 SRYNAIKPFTPIRI
+45 SRYDPIKPFTPIRI
-59 IISENGVE
+59 IIAENGVE

-91 KYDWTINTIEITKAM
+91 KYDWTINTIELTKAL

-124 NEKYAAALVSKETDY
+124 ASAYQQVSENLNNGLATGYKKYIDITQHYYSPVIVGKSFTVYSNRYSIDVTPNGTVTAGSIKR
-139 PGGGVDLNVVL
+139 LNVVVKSPSGSVL
-150 VEKNKIMQPYQH
+150 MNEDLTANKNIR
-162 GDSIDIPCVQYY
+162 
-174 PELDEQGLYVF
+174 LDEIG
-185 DSDSHYGRVFRFGVY
+185 
-200 PCTVT
+200 T
-205 IDVDGRVIYTKSHSL
+205 YTL
-220 ARFDTETLTIP
+220 TETLVITWTLVGDP
-231 NEGERLTITYET
+231 GTMDETFKNE
-243 KYESAP
+243 
-249 VLSTDYVSDTLK
+249 LSFAA
-261 ITYKVS
+261 
-267 LFSQIATK
+267 FSQIAPK
-275 TRPTITSVCQ
+275 TQPTITSVCQ
-285 RLLSSGITRRGGF
+285 RLLSSGITRRVGIDKGAEIQK
-298 SSQEYVLDEN
+298 QEYVLDED
-308 FAEEYKN
+308 FAQEYKN
-315 VLAPEF
+315 VTAPEF

-328 FEALAQ
+328 WDALSQ

-405 GTITELGNDYIT
+405 GAITEFGNDYIT

-453 HDANFDGRTTPV
+453 YNSGNTPV

-502 GTTIDGLT
+502 GNIIDGLT
-510 WRQKNVTSIG
+510 FKQEGQTSVSE
-520 DAFQNTAIINIINA
+520 AFNNTAIVNIINA
-534 KAGLSLKSAEKN
+534 KTGIGLKPIDTSN
-546 DGEWY
+546 GEWY

-581 NNALVYN
+581 SNALVYN

-641 IDAEYDITRIRITVT
+641 VDAEYDITRIRITVT

-692 DKIFI
+692 ERII
-697 GKTPTTGSKLTLLQN
+697 VGKSAYASRYSYQSNGNTVVDTH
-712 VPNVLINTI
+712 NTI
-721 NHSKTGDEE
+721 LRYFTLMMKRTFDRGAWSADESDYV
-730 IKKAQLVRILPFSA
+730 INKIMCAFVSFDKFNASDGILM
-744 GNALQDRA
+744 
-752 VILPVVA
+752 PVVA
-759 FPFGTSICF
+759 FPFGNSICF
-768 NFSFYD
+768 NISFYD
-774 NYGAGYQSSDDYENE
+774 NYGAGFQSSNDFENE
-789 KNKAAQRLVPYTDVY
+789 KNKATQRLVPYTDVY
-804 GEVSHIHFAMYNEG
+804 GEFSKMSLFMSDNA
-818 WTPNLAAQADGGY
+818 WTPSFNEQKDGGK
-831 AKLYPQDNEF
+831 AMLYPEGTLF
-841 NWYSG
+841 
-846 DHSKALV
+846 SKYGFTTLEATGNLDDYALKI
-853 DSYLVSYLLT
+853 D
-863 DGALEINKDSRE
+863 KDSRE
-875 KIDVTYQVHYIA
+875 QIDFSYQVHYVSD
-887 KSDDIVVGTGLA
+887 SDDIIVCPGLASFNPYVSKEEAILEPDKFYVIWQKQTINALNKDIVASTSITVQELSADTAWEENTTPLTHVLMVNGILKWNPMTCPINGAKSWAICKKVGT
-899 DFCKLVTDTEPTL
+899 DR
-912 AKAAV
+912 
-917 YVVWFDHT
+917 YT
-925 INGLNQYINDS
+925 I
-936 LHLGSINTDV
+936 
-946 GYFERIGLLTD
+946 
-957 SQPFTI
+957 
-963 VDGVFRW
+963 
-970 DSRTCPRRDGA
+970 
-981 KAYAVCKWKG
+981 
-991 NGRYEMLFGQNV
+991 LFGQNV
-1003 TLAYGDSTDALYF
+1003 DRNSGETTDAIYF
-1016 SPVPSEANDYVLMI
+1016 SA
-1030 APANTNVYAT
+1030 
-1040 NAGGNPVGKLRLA
+1040 
-1053 SGVIPLDA
+1053 VIPED
-1061 EYSFIYSAQINRYS
+1061 Y
-1075 CLFNETFSYAD
+1075 
-1086 KPTTITLKYL
+1086 
-1096 AMDNTLT
+1096 
-1103 LMADGI
+1103 
-1109 VLQEGESYDISGN
+1109 QE
-1122 QVISLLAVPA
+1122 
-1132 GTQEITAQY
+1132 
-1141 RVATR
+1141 
-1146 QAYDVV
+1146 V
-1152 DGYVKTSDLVP
+1152 DF
-1163 KT
+1163 

>member
-13 QWQALSPWSRPFTD
+13 QWQALSPWARPFTD
-27 GTALNDVLDA
+27 GTALNDILDA

-82 RTFAPSVGA
+82 RTFALSVGA
-91 KYDWTINTIEITKAM
+91 KYDWTINTIELTKAM

-205 IDVDGRVIYTKSHSL
+205 IDVDGRVIYTKSHSS

-243 KYESAP
+243 QYESAIIGTTNYE
-249 VLSTDYVSDTLK
+249 SNTLK
-261 ITYKVS
+261 IEYKVS
-267 LFSQIATK
+267 LFTQIVPK
-275 TRPTITSVCQ
+275 TQPTITSVCQ
-285 RLLSSGITRRGGF
+285 RLLSSGITRRVGIDTGAEIQK
-298 SSQEYVLDEN
+298 QEYVLDEN
-308 FAEEYKN
+308 FAQEYKN
-315 VLAPEF
+315 ITAPEF

-328 FEALAQ
+328 WDALSQ

-370 TMPPMIYQDSTID
+370 AMPPMIYQDSTID

-405 GTITELGNDYIT
+405 GAITEFGNDYIT

-453 HDANFDGRTTPV
+453 YNSGNTPV

-502 GTTIDGLT
+502 GNIIDGLT
-510 WRQKNVTSIG
+510 FKQEGQTSVSE
-520 DAFQNTAIINIINA
+520 AFNNTAIVNIINA
-534 KAGLSLKSAEKN
+534 KTGIGLKPIDTSN
-546 DGEWY
+546 GEWY

-581 NNALVYN
+581 SNALVYN

-641 IDAEYDITRIRITVT
+641 VDAEYDITRIRITVT

-692 DKIFI
+692 ERII
-697 GKTPTTGSKLTLLQN
+697 VGKSAYASRYSYQSNGNTVVDTH
-712 VPNVLINTI
+712 NTI
-721 NHSKTGDEE
+721 LRYFTLMMKRTFDRGAWSADESDYV
-730 IKKAQLVRILPFSA
+730 INKIMCAFVSFDKFNASDGILM
-744 GNALQDRA
+744 
-752 VILPVVA
+752 PVVA
-759 FPFGTSICF
+759 FPFGNSICF
-768 NFSFYD
+768 NISFYD
-774 NYGAGYQSSDDYENE
+774 NYGAGFQSSNDFENE
-789 KNKAAQRLVPYTDVY
+789 KNKATQRLVPYTDVY
-804 GEVSHIHFAMYNEG
+804 GEFSKMSLSMSDNA
-818 WTPNLAAQADGGY
+818 WTPSFNEQKDGGK
-831 AKLYPQDNEF
+831 AMLYPEGTLF
-841 NWYSG
+841 
-846 DHSKALV
+846 SKYGFTTLEATGNLDDYALKI
-853 DSYLVSYLLT
+853 D
-863 DGALEINKDSRE
+863 KDSRE
-875 KIDVTYQVHYIA
+875 QIDFSYQVHYVSD
-887 KSDDIVVGTGLA
+887 SDDIIVCPGLALFNPYVSKEEAILELDKFYVIWQKQTINALNKDIVASTSITVQELSADTAWEENTTPLTHVLMVNGILKWNPMTCPINGAKSWAICKKVGT
-899 DFCKLVTDTEPTL
+899 DR
-912 AKAAV
+912 
-917 YVVWFDHT
+917 YT
-925 INGLNQYINDS
+925 I
-936 LHLGSINTDV
+936 
-946 GYFERIGLLTD
+946 
-957 SQPFTI
+957 
-963 VDGVFRW
+963 
-970 DSRTCPRRDGA
+970 
-981 KAYAVCKWKG
+981 
-991 NGRYEMLFGQNV
+991 LFGQNV
-1003 TLAYGDSTDALYF
+1003 DRNSGETTDAIYF
-1016 SPVPSEANDYVLMI
+1016 SA
-1030 APANTNVYAT
+1030 
-1040 NAGGNPVGKLRLA
+1040 
-1053 SGVIPLDA
+1053 VIPED
-1061 EYSFIYSAQINRYS
+1061 Y
-1075 CLFNETFSYAD
+1075 
-1086 KPTTITLKYL
+1086 
-1096 AMDNTLT
+1096 
-1103 LMADGI
+1103 
-1109 VLQEGESYDISGN
+1109 QE
-1122 QVISLLAVPA
+1122 
-1132 GTQEITAQY
+1132 
-1141 RVATR
+1141 
-1146 QAYDVV
+1146 V
-1152 DGYVKTSDLVP
+1152 DF
-1163 KT
+1163 

>member
-1 MFSYQPQIFENN
+1 MFSYQPQIYENN
-13 QWQALSPWSRPFTD
+13 QWQALSPWARPFTD

-91 KYDWTINTIEITKAM
+91 KYDWTINTIELTKAL

-124 NEKYAAALVSKETDY
+124 AAGSVLAPAQTSGMAFSGDYVGCLTRLNAVYTPIAGFQLDILSFRSIYALADST
-139 PGGGVDLNVVL
+139 GSGVTKLY
-150 VEKNKIMQPYQH
+150 YQW
-162 GDSIDIPCVQYY
+162 GT
-174 PELDEQGLYVF
+174 
-185 DSDSHYGRVFRFGVY
+185 Y
-200 PCTVT
+200 PCNVHVVDNNKNIVYDHTFPSTSFGTQT
-205 IDVDGRVIYTKSHSL
+205 ITLPNTGN
-220 ARFDTETLTIP
+220 FTLTYSGKIDSK
-231 NEGERLTITYET
+231 GT
-243 KYESAP
+243 SAGASFSP
-249 VLSTDYVSDTLK
+249 IDF
-261 ITYKVS
+261 KVEFAIS
-267 LFSQIATK
+267 NFTQIVPK
-275 TRPTITSVCQ
+275 TQPTITSVCQ
-285 RLLSSGITRRGGF
+285 RMLSSGITRRVGIDKGAEIQK
-298 SSQEYVLDEN
+298 QEYVLDEN
-308 FAEEYKN
+308 FAQEYKN
-315 VLAPEF
+315 VTAPEF

-328 FEALAQ
+328 WDALSQ

-405 GTITELGNDYIT
+405 GAITEFGNDYIT

-453 HDANFDGRTTPV
+453 YNSGNTPV

-502 GTTIDGLT
+502 GNIIDGLT
-510 WRQKNVTSIG
+510 FKQEGQTSVSE
-520 DAFQNTAIINIINA
+520 AFNKTAIVNIINA
-534 KAGLSLKSAEKN
+534 KTGIGLNSINTSN
-546 DGEWY
+546 GEWY

-568 EAVKPVLTDGGET
+568 EAVKPVITDGGET
-581 NNALVYN
+581 SNALVYN

-641 IDAEYDITRIRITVT
+641 VDAEYDITRIRITLT

-692 DKIFI
+692 ERII
-697 GKTPTTGSKLTLLQN
+697 VGKSAYASRYSYQSNGNTVVDTH
-712 VPNVLINTI
+712 NTI
-721 NHSKTGDEE
+721 LRYFTLMMKRTFDRGAWSADESDY
-730 IKKAQLVRILPFSA
+730 IINKIMCAFVSFDKF
-744 GNALQDRA
+744 NASDGVLM
-752 VILPVVA
+752 PVVA
-759 FPFGTSICF
+759 FPFGNSICF
-768 NFSFYD
+768 NISFYD
-774 NYGAGYQSSDDYENE
+774 NYGAGFQSSNDFENE
-789 KNKAAQRLVPYTDVY
+789 KNKATQRLVPYTDVY
-804 GEVSHIHFAMYNEG
+804 GEFSKMSLFMSDNA
-818 WTPNLAAQADGGY
+818 WTPSFNEQKDGGK
-831 AKLYPQDNEF
+831 AMLYPEGTSLGKYGFTTLEAAGNLDD
-841 NWYSG
+841 Y
-846 DHSKALV
+846 ALKI
-853 DSYLVSYLLT
+853 D
-863 DGALEINKDSRE
+863 KDSRE
-875 KIDVTYQVHYIA
+875 QIDVSYQVHYVSD
-887 KSDDIVVGTGLA
+887 SDDIIVCPGLATFNPYVSKEEAILEPDKFYVIWQKQTINALNKDIVASTSITVQELSADTAWEENTTPLKHILMVNGILKWNPMTCPINGAKSWAICKKVGT
-899 DFCKLVTDTEPTL
+899 DR
-912 AKAAV
+912 
-917 YVVWFDHT
+917 YT
-925 INGLNQYINDS
+925 I
-936 LHLGSINTDV
+936 
-946 GYFERIGLLTD
+946 
-957 SQPFTI
+957 
-963 VDGVFRW
+963 
-970 DSRTCPRRDGA
+970 
-981 KAYAVCKWKG
+981 
-991 NGRYEMLFGQNV
+991 LFGQNV
-1003 TLAYGDSTDALYF
+1003 DRNSGETTDAIYF
-1016 SPVPSEANDYVLMI
+1016 SA
-1030 APANTNVYAT
+1030 
-1040 NAGGNPVGKLRLA
+1040 
-1053 SGVIPLDA
+1053 VIPED
-1061 EYSFIYSAQINRYS
+1061 Y
-1075 CLFNETFSYAD
+1075 
-1086 KPTTITLKYL
+1086 
-1096 AMDNTLT
+1096 
-1103 LMADGI
+1103 
-1109 VLQEGESYDISGN
+1109 QE
-1122 QVISLLAVPA
+1122 
-1132 GTQEITAQY
+1132 
-1141 RVATR
+1141 
-1146 QAYDVV
+1146 V
-1152 DGYVKTSDLVP
+1152 DF
-1163 KT
+1163 

>member
-13 QWQALSPWSRPFTD
+13 QWQALSPWARPFTD

-91 KYDWTINTIEITKAM
+91 KYDWTINTIELTKQL

-114 TSTKYLHTDY
+114 TSTRYLHTDY
-124 NEKYAAALVSKETDY
+124 AAGSVLAPAQTSGMAFSGDYVGCLTRLNAVYTPIAGFQLDILSFRSIYALADST
-139 PGGGVDLNVVL
+139 GSGVTKLY
-150 VEKNKIMQPYQH
+150 YQW
-162 GDSIDIPCVQYY
+162 GT
-174 PELDEQGLYVF
+174 
-185 DSDSHYGRVFRFGVY
+185 Y
-200 PCTVT
+200 PCNVHVVDKNNT
-205 IDVDGRVIYTKSHSL
+205 IVYDHTFSSTSFGTQTITL
-220 ARFDTETLTIP
+220 PNTGNFTLTYSGKIDSK
-231 NEGERLTITYET
+231 GT
-243 KYESAP
+243 SAGASFSP
-249 VLSTDYVSDTLK
+249 IDF
-261 ITYKVS
+261 KVEFAIS
-267 LFSQIATK
+267 NFSQIAPK
-275 TRPTITSVCQ
+275 TQPTITSVCQ
-285 RLLSSGITRRGGF
+285 RLLSSGITRRVGIDKGAEIQK
-298 SSQEYVLDEN
+298 QEYVLDEN
-308 FAEEYKN
+308 FAQEYEN
-315 VLAPEF
+315 VTAPEF

-328 FEALAQ
+328 WDALSQ

-370 TMPPMIYQDSTID
+370 TLPPMIYQDSTID

-405 GTITELGNDYIT
+405 GAITEFGNDYIT

-453 HDANFDGRTTPV
+453 YNSGNTPV

-502 GTTIDGLT
+502 GNIIDGLT
-510 WRQKNVTSIG
+510 FKQEGQTSVSE
-520 DAFQNTAIINIINA
+520 AFNKTAIVNIINA
-534 KAGLSLKSAEKN
+534 KTGIGLNSINTSN
-546 DGEWY
+546 GEWY

-581 NNALVYN
+581 SNALVYN

-607 ARLGQDVEQRTYDI
+607 ARLGQDIEQRTYDI

-641 IDAEYDITRIRITVT
+641 VDAEYDITRIRITVT

-692 DKIFI
+692 ERII
-697 GKTPTTGSKLTLLQN
+697 VGKSAYASRYSYQSNGNTVVDTH
-712 VPNVLINTI
+712 NTI
-721 NHSKTGDEE
+721 LRYFTLMMKRTFDRGAWSADESDY
-730 IKKAQLVRILPFSA
+730 IINKIMCAFVSFDKF
-744 GNALQDRA
+744 NASDGVLM
-752 VILPVVA
+752 PVVA
-759 FPFGTSICF
+759 FPFGNSICF
-768 NFSFYD
+768 NISFYD
-774 NYGAGYQSSDDYENE
+774 NYGAGFQSSNDFENE
-789 KNKAAQRLVPYTDVY
+789 KNKATQRLVPYTDVY
-804 GEVSHIHFAMYNEG
+804 GEFSKMSLFMSDNA
-818 WTPNLAAQADGGY
+818 WTPSFNEQKDGGK
-831 AKLYPQDNEF
+831 AMLYPEGTSLGKYGFTTLEATGNLDD
-841 NWYSG
+841 Y
-846 DHSKALV
+846 ALKI
-853 DSYLVSYLLT
+853 D
-863 DGALEINKDSRE
+863 KDSRE
-875 KIDVTYQVHYIA
+875 QIDVSYQVHYVSD
-887 KSDDIVVGTGLA
+887 SDDIIVCPGLATFNPYVSKEEAILEPDKFYVIWQKQTINALNKDIVASTSITVQELSADTAWEENTTPLMHVLMVNGILKWNPMTCPINGAKSWAICKKVGT
-899 DFCKLVTDTEPTL
+899 DR
-912 AKAAV
+912 
-917 YVVWFDHT
+917 YT
-925 INGLNQYINDS
+925 I
-936 LHLGSINTDV
+936 
-946 GYFERIGLLTD
+946 
-957 SQPFTI
+957 
-963 VDGVFRW
+963 
-970 DSRTCPRRDGA
+970 
-981 KAYAVCKWKG
+981 
-991 NGRYEMLFGQNV
+991 LFGQNV
-1003 TLAYGDSTDALYF
+1003 DRNSGETTDAIYF
-1016 SPVPSEANDYVLMI
+1016 SA
-1030 APANTNVYAT
+1030 
-1040 NAGGNPVGKLRLA
+1040 
-1053 SGVIPLDA
+1053 VIPED
-1061 EYSFIYSAQINRYS
+1061 Y
-1075 CLFNETFSYAD
+1075 
-1086 KPTTITLKYL
+1086 
-1096 AMDNTLT
+1096 
-1103 LMADGI
+1103 
-1109 VLQEGESYDISGN
+1109 QE
-1122 QVISLLAVPA
+1122 
-1132 GTQEITAQY
+1132 
-1141 RVATR
+1141 
-1146 QAYDVV
+1146 V
-1152 DGYVKTSDLVP
+1152 DF
-1163 KT
+1163 

>member
-13 QWQALSPWSRPFTD
+13 QWQALSPWARPFTD

-45 SRYNAIKPFTPIRI
+45 SRYNPIKPFTPIRI

-91 KYDWTINTIEITKAM
+91 KYDWTINTIELTKAM

-124 NEKYAAALVSKETDY
+124 AAGSVLAPAQTSGMAFSGDYVGCLTRLNAVYTPIAGFQLDILSFRSIYALADST
-139 PGGGVDLNVVL
+139 GSGVTKLY
-150 VEKNKIMQPYQH
+150 YQW
-162 GDSIDIPCVQYY
+162 GT
-174 PELDEQGLYVF
+174 
-185 DSDSHYGRVFRFGVY
+185 Y
-200 PCTVT
+200 PCNVHVVDENKT
-205 IDVDGRVIYTKSHSL
+205 IVYDHTFSSTSFGTQTITL
-220 ARFDTETLTIP
+220 PNTGNFTLTYSGKIDSK
-231 NEGERLTITYET
+231 GT
-243 KYESAP
+243 SAGASFSP
-249 VLSTDYVSDTLK
+249 IDF
-261 ITYKVS
+261 KVEFAIS
-267 LFSQIATK
+267 NFTQIAPK
-275 TRPTITSVCQ
+275 TQPTITSVCQ
-285 RLLSSGITRRGGF
+285 RLLSSGITRRVGIDKGAEIQQ
-298 SSQEYVLDEN
+298 QEYVLDED

-315 VLAPEF
+315 VTAPEF

-328 FEALAQ
+328 WDALSQ

-370 TMPPMIYQDSTID
+370 TLPPMIYQDSTID

-405 GTITELGNDYIT
+405 GAITEFGNDYIT

-453 HDANFDGRTTPV
+453 YNSGNTPV

-502 GTTIDGLT
+502 GNIIDGLT
-510 WRQKNVTSIG
+510 FKQEGQTSVSE
-520 DAFQNTAIINIINA
+520 AFNNTAIVNIINA
-534 KAGLSLKSAEKN
+534 KTGIGLKPIDTSN
-546 DGEWY
+546 GEWY

-581 NNALVYN
+581 SNALVYN

-692 DKIFI
+692 ERII
-697 GKTPTTGSKLTLLQN
+697 VGKSAYASRYSYQSNGNTVVDTH
-712 VPNVLINTI
+712 NTI
-721 NHSKTGDEE
+721 LRYFTLMMKRTFDRGAWSADESDY
-730 IKKAQLVRILPFSA
+730 IINKIMCAFVSFDKFNASDGILM
-744 GNALQDRA
+744 
-752 VILPVVA
+752 PVVA
-759 FPFGTSICF
+759 FPFGNSICF
-768 NFSFYD
+768 NISFYD
-774 NYGAGYQSSDDYENE
+774 NYGAGFQSSNDFENE
-789 KNKAAQRLVPYTDVY
+789 KNKATQRLVPYTDVY
-804 GEVSHIHFAMYNEG
+804 GEFSKMSLFMSDNA
-818 WTPNLAAQADGGY
+818 WTPSFNEQKDGGK
-831 AKLYPQDNEF
+831 AMLYPEGTSLGKYGFTTLEATGNLDD
-841 NWYSG
+841 Y
-846 DHSKALV
+846 ALKI
-853 DSYLVSYLLT
+853 D
-863 DGALEINKDSRE
+863 KDSRE
-875 KIDVTYQVHYIA
+875 QIDVSYQVHYVSD
-887 KSDDIVVGTGLA
+887 SDDIIVCPGLASFNPYVSKEEAILEPDKFYVIWQKQTINALNKDIVASTSITVQELSADTAWEENTTPLKHVLMVNGILKWNPMTCPINGAKSWAICKKVGT
-899 DFCKLVTDTEPTL
+899 DR
-912 AKAAV
+912 
-917 YVVWFDHT
+917 YT
-925 INGLNQYINDS
+925 I
-936 LHLGSINTDV
+936 
-946 GYFERIGLLTD
+946 
-957 SQPFTI
+957 
-963 VDGVFRW
+963 
-970 DSRTCPRRDGA
+970 
-981 KAYAVCKWKG
+981 
-991 NGRYEMLFGQNV
+991 LFGQNV
-1003 TLAYGDSTDALYF
+1003 DRNSGETTDAIYF
-1016 SPVPSEANDYVLMI
+1016 SA
-1030 APANTNVYAT
+1030 
-1040 NAGGNPVGKLRLA
+1040 
-1053 SGVIPLDA
+1053 VIPED
-1061 EYSFIYSAQINRYS
+1061 Y
-1075 CLFNETFSYAD
+1075 
-1086 KPTTITLKYL
+1086 
-1096 AMDNTLT
+1096 
-1103 LMADGI
+1103 
-1109 VLQEGESYDISGN
+1109 QE
-1122 QVISLLAVPA
+1122 
-1132 GTQEITAQY
+1132 
-1141 RVATR
+1141 
-1146 QAYDVV
+1146 V
-1152 DGYVKTSDLVP
+1152 DF
-1163 KT
+1163 

>member
-13 QWQALSPWSRPFTD
+13 QWQALSPWARPFTD

-45 SRYNAIKPFTPIRI
+45 SRYNPIKPFTPIRI

-91 KYDWTINTIEITKAM
+91 KYDWTINTIELTKAM

-124 NEKYAAALVSKETDY
+124 ASAYQQVSENLNNGLATGYKKYIDITQHYYSPVIVGKAFTVYSNRYSINVTPNGTVTAGSIKR
-139 PGGGVDLNVVL
+139 LNVVVKSPSGSVL
-150 VEKNKIMQPYQH
+150 MNEDLTANKNIR
-162 GDSIDIPCVQYY
+162 
-174 PELDEQGLYVF
+174 LDEIG
-185 DSDSHYGRVFRFGVY
+185 
-200 PCTVT
+200 T
-205 IDVDGRVIYTKSHSL
+205 YTL
-220 ARFDTETLTIP
+220 TETLVITWTLVGDP
-231 NEGERLTITYET
+231 GTMDETFKNELSFAAFTQIT
-243 KYESAP
+243 P
-249 VLSTDYVSDTLK
+249 
-261 ITYKVS
+261 
-267 LFSQIATK
+267 K
-275 TRPTITSVCQ
+275 TQPTITSVCQ
-285 RLLSSGITRRGGF
+285 RLLSSGITRRVGIDKGAEIQK
-298 SSQEYVLDEN
+298 QEYVLDEN
-308 FAEEYKN
+308 FAQEYKN
-315 VLAPEF
+315 VTAPEF

-328 FEALAQ
+328 WDALSQ

-405 GTITELGNDYIT
+405 GAITEFGNDYIT

-453 HDANFDGRTTPV
+453 YNSGNTPV

-502 GTTIDGLT
+502 GNIIDGLT
-510 WRQKNVTSIG
+510 FKQEGQTSVSE
-520 DAFQNTAIINIINA
+520 AFNNTAIVNIINA
-534 KAGLSLKSAEKN
+534 KTGIGLKPIDTSN
-546 DGEWY
+546 GEWY

-581 NNALVYN
+581 SNALVYN

-641 IDAEYDITRIRITVT
+641 VDAEYDITRIRITVT

-692 DKIFI
+692 ERII
-697 GKTPTTGSKLTLLQN
+697 VGKSAYASRYSYQSNGNTVVDTH
-712 VPNVLINTI
+712 NTI
-721 NHSKTGDEE
+721 LRYFTLMMKRTFDRGAWSADESDYV
-730 IKKAQLVRILPFSA
+730 INKIMCAFVSFDKF
-744 GNALQDRA
+744 NASDGVLM
-752 VILPVVA
+752 PVVA
-759 FPFGTSICF
+759 FPFGNSICF
-768 NFSFYD
+768 NISFYD
-774 NYGAGYQSSDDYENE
+774 NYGAGFQSSNDFENE
-789 KNKAAQRLVPYTDVY
+789 KNKATQRLVPYTDVY
-804 GEVSHIHFAMYNEG
+804 GEFSKMSLFMSDNA
-818 WTPNLAAQADGGY
+818 WTPSFNEQKDGGK
-831 AKLYPQDNEF
+831 AMLYPEGTLF
-841 NWYSG
+841 
-846 DHSKALV
+846 SKYGFTTLEATGNLDDYALKI
-853 DSYLVSYLLT
+853 D
-863 DGALEINKDSRE
+863 KDSRE
-875 KIDVTYQVHYIA
+875 QIDFSYQVHYVSD
-887 KSDDIVVGTGLA
+887 SDDIIVCPGLATFNPYVSKEEAILEPDKFYVIWQKQTINALNKDIVTSPSITVQELSADTAWEEKLLGVGHVLMINGILKWNPMTCPINGAKSWAICKKVGT
-899 DFCKLVTDTEPTL
+899 DC
-912 AKAAV
+912 
-917 YVVWFDHT
+917 YT
-925 INGLNQYINDS
+925 I
-936 LHLGSINTDV
+936 
-946 GYFERIGLLTD
+946 
-957 SQPFTI
+957 
-963 VDGVFRW
+963 
-970 DSRTCPRRDGA
+970 
-981 KAYAVCKWKG
+981 
-991 NGRYEMLFGQNV
+991 LFGQNV
-1003 TLAYGDSTDALYF
+1003 DRNSGETTDAIYF
-1016 SPVPSEANDYVLMI
+1016 SA
-1030 APANTNVYAT
+1030 
-1040 NAGGNPVGKLRLA
+1040 
-1053 SGVIPLDA
+1053 VIPED
-1061 EYSFIYSAQINRYS
+1061 Y
-1075 CLFNETFSYAD
+1075 
-1086 KPTTITLKYL
+1086 
-1096 AMDNTLT
+1096 
-1103 LMADGI
+1103 
-1109 VLQEGESYDISGN
+1109 QE
-1122 QVISLLAVPA
+1122 
-1132 GTQEITAQY
+1132 
-1141 RVATR
+1141 
-1146 QAYDVV
+1146 V
-1152 DGYVKTSDLVP
+1152 DF
-1163 KT
+1163 

>member
-13 QWQALSPWSRPFTD
+13 QWQALSPWVRPFTD

-45 SRYNAIKPFTPIRI
+45 SRYAPIKPFTPIRI
-59 IISENGVE
+59 IIAENGVE

-91 KYDWTINTIEITKAM
+91 KYDWAINTIELTKAM

-205 IDVDGRVIYTKSHSL
+205 IDVDGRVIYTKSHSS

-243 KYESAP
+243 QYESAIIGTTNYE
-249 VLSTDYVSDTLK
+249 SNTLK
-261 ITYKVS
+261 IEYKVS
-267 LFSQIATK
+267 LFTQIVPK
-275 TRPTITSVCQ
+275 TQPTITSVCQ
-285 RLLSSGITRRGGF
+285 RLLSSGITRRVGIDT
-298 SSQEYVLDEN
+298 SAEIQKQEYVLDEN
-308 FAEEYKN
+308 FAQEYKN
-315 VLAPEF
+315 ITAPEF

-328 FEALAQ
+328 WDALSQ

-370 TMPPMIYQDSTID
+370 AMPPMIYQDSTID

-405 GTITELGNDYIT
+405 GAITEFGNDYIT

-453 HDANFDGRTTPV
+453 YNSGNTPV

-502 GTTIDGLT
+502 GNIIDGLT
-510 WRQKNVTSIG
+510 FKQEGQTSVSE
-520 DAFQNTAIINIINA
+520 AFNNTAIVNIINA
-534 KAGLSLKSAEKN
+534 KTGIGLKPIDTSN
-546 DGEWY
+546 GEWY

-581 NNALVYN
+581 SNALVYN

-641 IDAEYDITRIRITVT
+641 VDAEYDITRIRITVT

-692 DKIFI
+692 ERII
-697 GKTPTTGSKLTLLQN
+697 VGKSAYASRYSYQSNGNTVVDTH
-712 VPNVLINTI
+712 NTI
-721 NHSKTGDEE
+721 LRYFTLMMKRTFDRGAWSADESDYIINKIMCAFVSFDKFNASE
-730 IKKAQLVRILPFSA
+730 GILM
-744 GNALQDRA
+744 
-752 VILPVVA
+752 PVVA
-759 FPFGTSICF
+759 FPFGNSICF
-768 NFSFYD
+768 NISFYD
-774 NYGAGYQSSDDYENE
+774 NYGAGFQSSNDFENE
-789 KNKAAQRLVPYTDVY
+789 KNKATQRLVPYTDVY
-804 GEVSHIHFAMYNEG
+804 GEFSKMSLFMSDNAWAPSFNE
-818 WTPNLAAQADGGY
+818 QKDGGK
-831 AKLYPQDNEF
+831 AMLYPEGTLF
-841 NWYSG
+841 
-846 DHSKALV
+846 SKYGFTTLEATGNLDDYALKI
-853 DSYLVSYLLT
+853 D
-863 DGALEINKDSRE
+863 KDSRE
-875 KIDVTYQVHYIA
+875 QIDFSYQVHYVSD
-887 KSDDIVVGTGLA
+887 SDDIIVCPGLASFNPYVSKEEAILEPDKFYVIWQKQTINALNKDIVTSSSITVQELSADTAWEENTTPLTHVLMVNGILKWNPMTCPINGAKSWAICKKVGT
-899 DFCKLVTDTEPTL
+899 DR
-912 AKAAV
+912 
-917 YVVWFDHT
+917 YT
-925 INGLNQYINDS
+925 I
-936 LHLGSINTDV
+936 
-946 GYFERIGLLTD
+946 
-957 SQPFTI
+957 
-963 VDGVFRW
+963 
-970 DSRTCPRRDGA
+970 
-981 KAYAVCKWKG
+981 
-991 NGRYEMLFGQNV
+991 LFGQNV
-1003 TLAYGDSTDALYF
+1003 DINSGETTDTIYF
-1016 SPVPSEANDYVLMI
+1016 SA
-1030 APANTNVYAT
+1030 
-1040 NAGGNPVGKLRLA
+1040 
-1053 SGVIPLDA
+1053 VIPED
-1061 EYSFIYSAQINRYS
+1061 Y
-1075 CLFNETFSYAD
+1075 
-1086 KPTTITLKYL
+1086 
-1096 AMDNTLT
+1096 
-1103 LMADGI
+1103 
-1109 VLQEGESYDISGN
+1109 QE
-1122 QVISLLAVPA
+1122 
-1132 GTQEITAQY
+1132 
-1141 RVATR
+1141 
-1146 QAYDVV
+1146 V
-1152 DGYVKTSDLVP
+1152 DF
-1163 KT
+1163 

>member
-13 QWQALSPWSRPFTD
+13 QWQALSPWARPFTD

-45 SRYNAIKPFTPIRI
+45 SRYNPIKPFTPIRI

-91 KYDWTINTIEITKAM
+91 KYDWTINTIELTKQL

-114 TSTKYLHTDY
+114 TSTRYLHTDY
-124 NEKYAAALVSKETDY
+124 AAGSVLAPAQTSGMAFSGDYVGCLTRLNAVYTPIAGFQLDILSFRSIYALADST
-139 PGGGVDLNVVL
+139 GSGVTKLY
-150 VEKNKIMQPYQH
+150 YQW
-162 GDSIDIPCVQYY
+162 GT
-174 PELDEQGLYVF
+174 
-185 DSDSHYGRVFRFGVY
+185 Y
-200 PCTVT
+200 PCNVHVVDKNNT
-205 IDVDGRVIYTKSHSL
+205 IVYDHTFPSTSFGTQTITL
-220 ARFDTETLTIP
+220 PNTGNFTLTYSGKIDSK
-231 NEGERLTITYET
+231 GT
-243 KYESAP
+243 SAGASFSP
-249 VLSTDYVSDTLK
+249 IDF
-261 ITYKVS
+261 KVEFAIS
-267 LFSQIATK
+267 NFTQIVPK
-275 TRPTITSVCQ
+275 MQPTITSVCQ
-285 RLLSSGITRRGGF
+285 RLLASGITRRVGIDNGAEIQK
-298 SSQEYVLDEN
+298 QEYVLDED

-328 FEALAQ
+328 WDALSQ

-370 TMPPMIYQDSTID
+370 IMPPMIYQDSTID

-405 GTITELGNDYIT
+405 GAITEFGNDYIT

-453 HDANFDGRTTPV
+453 YNSGNTPV

-502 GTTIDGLT
+502 GNIIDGLT
-510 WRQKNVTSIG
+510 FKQEGQTSVSE
-520 DAFQNTAIINIINA
+520 AFNNTAIVNIINA
-534 KAGLSLKSAEKN
+534 KTGIGLKPIDTSN
-546 DGEWY
+546 GEWY

-581 NNALVYN
+581 SNALVYN

-683 SVERHIHYA
+683 SVERHVHYA
-692 DKIFI
+692 ERII
-697 GKTPTTGSKLTLLQN
+697 VGKSAYASRYSYQSNGNTVVDTH
-712 VPNVLINTI
+712 NTI
-721 NHSKTGDEE
+721 LRYFTLMMKRTFDRGAWSADESDYV
-730 IKKAQLVRILPFSA
+730 INKIMCAFVSFDKFNTSDGILM
-744 GNALQDRA
+744 
-752 VILPVVA
+752 PVVA
-759 FPFGTSICF
+759 FPFGNSICF
-768 NFSFYD
+768 NISFYD
-774 NYGAGYQSSDDYENE
+774 NYGAGFQSSNDFENE
-789 KNKAAQRLVPYTDVY
+789 KNKATQRLVPYTDVY
-804 GEVSHIHFAMYNEG
+804 GEFSKMSLFMSDNA
-818 WTPNLAAQADGGY
+818 WTPSFNEQKDGGK
-831 AKLYPQDNEF
+831 AMLYPEGTSLGKYGFTTLEATGNLDD
-841 NWYSG
+841 Y
-846 DHSKALV
+846 ALKI
-853 DSYLVSYLLT
+853 D
-863 DGALEINKDSRE
+863 KDSRE
-875 KIDVTYQVHYIA
+875 QIDFSYQVHYVSD
-887 KSDDIVVGTGLA
+887 SDDIIVCPGLASFNPYVSKEEAILEPDKFYVIWQKQTINALNKDIVASTSITVQELSADTAWEENTTPLKHILMVNGILKWNPMTCPINGAKSWAICKKVGT
-899 DFCKLVTDTEPTL
+899 DR
-912 AKAAV
+912 
-917 YVVWFDHT
+917 YT
-925 INGLNQYINDS
+925 I
-936 LHLGSINTDV
+936 
-946 GYFERIGLLTD
+946 
-957 SQPFTI
+957 
-963 VDGVFRW
+963 
-970 DSRTCPRRDGA
+970 
-981 KAYAVCKWKG
+981 
-991 NGRYEMLFGQNV
+991 LFGQNV
-1003 TLAYGDSTDALYF
+1003 DINSGETTDAIYF
-1016 SPVPSEANDYVLMI
+1016 SA
-1030 APANTNVYAT
+1030 
-1040 NAGGNPVGKLRLA
+1040 
-1053 SGVIPLDA
+1053 VIPED
-1061 EYSFIYSAQINRYS
+1061 Y
-1075 CLFNETFSYAD
+1075 
-1086 KPTTITLKYL
+1086 
-1096 AMDNTLT
+1096 
-1103 LMADGI
+1103 
-1109 VLQEGESYDISGN
+1109 QE
-1122 QVISLLAVPA
+1122 
-1132 GTQEITAQY
+1132 
-1141 RVATR
+1141 
-1146 QAYDVV
+1146 V
-1152 DGYVKTSDLVP
+1152 DF
-1163 KT
+1163 

>member
-13 QWQALSPWSRPFTD
+13 QWQALSPWARPFTD
-27 GTALNDVLDA
+27 GMALNDVLDA

-45 SRYNAIKPFTPIRI
+45 SRYNPIKPFTPIRI

-91 KYDWTINTIEITKAM
+91 KYDWTINTIELTKAM

-124 NEKYAAALVSKETDY
+124 AAGSVLAPAQTSGMAFSGDYVGCLTRLNAVYTPIAGFQLDILSFRSIYALADST
-139 PGGGVDLNVVL
+139 GSGVTKLY
-150 VEKNKIMQPYQH
+150 YQW
-162 GDSIDIPCVQYY
+162 GT
-174 PELDEQGLYVF
+174 
-185 DSDSHYGRVFRFGVY
+185 Y
-200 PCTVT
+200 PCNVHVVDENKT
-205 IDVDGRVIYTKSHSL
+205 IVYDHTFSSTSFGTQTITL
-220 ARFDTETLTIP
+220 PNTGNFTLTYSGKIDSK
-231 NEGERLTITYET
+231 GT
-243 KYESAP
+243 SAGASFSP
-249 VLSTDYVSDTLK
+249 IDF
-261 ITYKVS
+261 KVEFAIS
-267 LFSQIATK
+267 NFTQIAPK
-275 TRPTITSVCQ
+275 TQPTITSVCQ
-285 RLLSSGITRRGGF
+285 RLLSSGITRRVGIDTGAEIQK
-298 SSQEYVLDEN
+298 QEYVLDEN
-308 FAEEYKN
+308 FAQEYKN
-315 VLAPEF
+315 ITAPEF

-405 GTITELGNDYIT
+405 GAITEFGNDYIT

-453 HDANFDGRTTPV
+453 YNSGNTPV

-502 GTTIDGLT
+502 GNIIDGLT
-510 WRQKNVTSIG
+510 FKQEGQTSVSE
-520 DAFQNTAIINIINA
+520 AFNNTAIVNIINA
-534 KAGLSLKSAEKN
+534 KTGIGLKPIDTSN
-546 DGEWY
+546 GEWY

-581 NNALVYN
+581 SNALVYN

-692 DKIFI
+692 ERII
-697 GKTPTTGSKLTLLQN
+697 VGKSAYASRYSYQSNGNTVVDTH
-712 VPNVLINTI
+712 NTI
-721 NHSKTGDEE
+721 LRYFTLMMKRTFDRGAWSADESDY
-730 IKKAQLVRILPFSA
+730 IINKIMCAFVSFDKFNASDGILM
-744 GNALQDRA
+744 
-752 VILPVVA
+752 PVVA
-759 FPFGTSICF
+759 FPFGNSICF
-768 NFSFYD
+768 NISFYD
-774 NYGAGYQSSDDYENE
+774 NYGAGFQSSNDFENE
-789 KNKAAQRLVPYTDVY
+789 KNKATQRLVPYTDVY
-804 GEVSHIHFAMYNEG
+804 GEFSKMSLFMSDNA
-818 WTPNLAAQADGGY
+818 WTPSFNEQKDGGK
-831 AKLYPQDNEF
+831 AMLYPEGTSLGKYGFTTLEATGNLDD
-841 NWYSG
+841 Y
-846 DHSKALV
+846 ALKI
-853 DSYLVSYLLT
+853 D
-863 DGALEINKDSRE
+863 KDSRE
-875 KIDVTYQVHYIA
+875 QIDVSYQVHYVSD
-887 KSDDIVVGTGLA
+887 SDDIIVCPDLATFNPYVSKEEAILEPDKFYVIWQKQTINALNKDIVTSSSITVQELSADTAWEENTTPLKHILMINGILKWNPMTCPINGAKSWAICKKVGT
-899 DFCKLVTDTEPTL
+899 DR
-912 AKAAV
+912 
-917 YVVWFDHT
+917 YT
-925 INGLNQYINDS
+925 I
-936 LHLGSINTDV
+936 
-946 GYFERIGLLTD
+946 
-957 SQPFTI
+957 
-963 VDGVFRW
+963 
-970 DSRTCPRRDGA
+970 
-981 KAYAVCKWKG
+981 
-991 NGRYEMLFGQNV
+991 LFGQNV
-1003 TLAYGDSTDALYF
+1003 DRNSGETTDAIYF
-1016 SPVPSEANDYVLMI
+1016 SA
-1030 APANTNVYAT
+1030 
-1040 NAGGNPVGKLRLA
+1040 
-1053 SGVIPLDA
+1053 VIPED
-1061 EYSFIYSAQINRYS
+1061 Y
-1075 CLFNETFSYAD
+1075 
-1086 KPTTITLKYL
+1086 
-1096 AMDNTLT
+1096 
-1103 LMADGI
+1103 
-1109 VLQEGESYDISGN
+1109 QE
-1122 QVISLLAVPA
+1122 
-1132 GTQEITAQY
+1132 
-1141 RVATR
+1141 
-1146 QAYDVV
+1146 V
-1152 DGYVKTSDLVP
+1152 DF
-1163 KT
+1163 

>member
-13 QWQALSPWSRPFTD
+13 QWQALSPWARPFTD
-27 GTALNDVLDA
+27 GTALNDILDA

-45 SRYNAIKPFTPIRI
+45 SRYNPIKPFTPIRI
-59 IISENGVE
+59 IIAENGVE
-67 VDRIYRLVSSTKRTR
+67 VDRIYRFVSSTKRTR

-205 IDVDGRVIYTKSHSL
+205 IDVDGRVIYTKSHSS

-243 KYESAP
+243 QYESAIIGTTNYE
-249 VLSTDYVSDTLK
+249 SNTLK
-261 ITYKVS
+261 IEYKVS
-267 LFSQIATK
+267 LFTQIVPK
-275 TRPTITSVCQ
+275 TQPTITSVCQ
-285 RLLSSGITRRGGF
+285 RLLSSGITRRVGIDT
-298 SSQEYVLDEN
+298 SAEIQKQEYVLDEN
-308 FAEEYKN
+308 FAQEYKN
-315 VLAPEF
+315 ITAPEF

-328 FEALAQ
+328 WDALSQ

-370 TMPPMIYQDSTID
+370 AMPPMIYQDSTID

-405 GTITELGNDYIT
+405 GAITEFGNDYIT

-425 EINGDNVLIRTSLP
+425 EINGDNVVIRVPEPMQKLV
-439 IQQLIKLECGFIPD
+439 KLECGYIPEYK
-453 HDANFDGRTTPV
+453 DGKTPV
-465 GDITAYAY
+465 GDISAYAY

-502 GTTIDGLT
+502 GNIIDGLT
-510 WRQKNVTSIG
+510 FKQEGQTSVSE
-520 DAFQNTAIINIINA
+520 AFNNTAIVNIINA
-534 KAGLSLKSAEKN
+534 KTGIGLKPIDTSN
-546 DGEWY
+546 GEWY

-581 NNALVYN
+581 SNALVYN

-641 IDAEYDITRIRITVT
+641 VDAEYDITRIRITVT

-692 DKIFI
+692 ERII
-697 GKTPTTGSKLTLLQN
+697 VGKSAYASRYSYQSNGNTVVDTH
-712 VPNVLINTI
+712 NTI
-721 NHSKTGDEE
+721 LRYFTLMMKRTFDRGAWSADESDY
-730 IKKAQLVRILPFSA
+730 IINKIMCAFVSFDKFNASDGILM
-744 GNALQDRA
+744 
-752 VILPVVA
+752 PVVA
-759 FPFGTSICF
+759 FPFGNSICF
-768 NFSFYD
+768 NISFYD
-774 NYGAGYQSSDDYENE
+774 NYGAGFQSSNDFENE
-789 KNKAAQRLVPYTDVY
+789 KNKATQRLVPYTDVY
-804 GEVSHIHFAMYNEG
+804 GEFSKMSLFMSDNA
-818 WTPNLAAQADGGY
+818 WTPSFNEQKDGGK
-831 AKLYPQDNEF
+831 AMLYPEGTLF
-841 NWYSG
+841 
-846 DHSKALV
+846 SKYGFTTLEATGNLDDYALKI
-853 DSYLVSYLLT
+853 D
-863 DGALEINKDSRE
+863 KDSRE
-875 KIDVTYQVHYIA
+875 QIDFSYQVHYVSD
-887 KSDDIVVGTGLA
+887 SDDIIVCPGLASFNPYVSKEEAILEPDKFYVIWQKQTINALNKDIVTSSSITVQELSADTTWEENTTPLTHVLMVNGILKWNPMTCPINGAKSWAICKKVGT
-899 DFCKLVTDTEPTL
+899 DR
-912 AKAAV
+912 
-917 YVVWFDHT
+917 YT
-925 INGLNQYINDS
+925 I
-936 LHLGSINTDV
+936 
-946 GYFERIGLLTD
+946 
-957 SQPFTI
+957 
-963 VDGVFRW
+963 
-970 DSRTCPRRDGA
+970 
-981 KAYAVCKWKG
+981 
-991 NGRYEMLFGQNV
+991 LFGQNV
-1003 TLAYGDSTDALYF
+1003 DRNSGETTDAIYF
-1016 SPVPSEANDYVLMI
+1016 SA
-1030 APANTNVYAT
+1030 
-1040 NAGGNPVGKLRLA
+1040 
-1053 SGVIPLDA
+1053 VIPED
-1061 EYSFIYSAQINRYS
+1061 Y
-1075 CLFNETFSYAD
+1075 
-1086 KPTTITLKYL
+1086 
-1096 AMDNTLT
+1096 
-1103 LMADGI
+1103 
-1109 VLQEGESYDISGN
+1109 QE
-1122 QVISLLAVPA
+1122 
-1132 GTQEITAQY
+1132 
-1141 RVATR
+1141 
-1146 QAYDVV
+1146 V
-1152 DGYVKTSDLVP
+1152 DF
-1163 KT
+1163 

>member
-1 MFSYQPQIFENN
+1 MFSYQPQIYENA
-13 QWQALSPWSRPFTD
+13 QWQALSPWARPFTD
-27 GTALNDVLDA
+27 GTALNDILDA

-91 KYDWTINTIEITKAM
+91 KYDWTINTIELTKAM

-114 TSTKYLHTDY
+114 TSTKYLQTAY
-124 NEKYAAALVSKETDY
+124 NEKYAAAIVSKETDY
-139 PGGGVDLNVVL
+139 PGGGIDLNVVL

-185 DSDSHYGRVFRFGVY
+185 DSNSHYGRVFRFGVY
-200 PCTVT
+200 PCTIT
-205 IDVDGRVIYTKSHSL
+205 IDVDGRVIYTKSHSS

-231 NEGERLTITYET
+231 NEGKRLTITYET

-249 VLSTDYVSDTLK
+249 VLTTDYVSDTLK

-267 LFSQIATK
+267 LFSQIVPK
-275 TRPTITSVCQ
+275 TQPTITSVCQ
-285 RLLSSGITRRGGF
+285 RLLSSGITRRVGIDKGAEIQK
-298 SSQEYVLDEN
+298 QEYVLDED
-308 FAEEYKN
+308 FAQEYKN
-315 VLAPEF
+315 VTAPEF

-328 FEALAQ
+328 WDALSQ

-405 GTITELGNDYIT
+405 GAITEFGNDYIT

-453 HDANFDGRTTPV
+453 YNSGNTPV

-502 GTTIDGLT
+502 GNIIDGLT
-510 WRQKNVTSIG
+510 FKQEGKTSVSE
-520 DAFQNTAIINIINA
+520 AFNNTAIVNIINA
-534 KAGLSLKSAEKN
+534 KTGIGLKPIDTSN
-546 DGEWY
+546 GEWY

-581 NNALVYN
+581 SNALVYN

-641 IDAEYDITRIRITVT
+641 VDAEYDITRIRITVT

-692 DKIFI
+692 ERII
-697 GKTPTTGSKLTLLQN
+697 VGKSAYASRYSYQSNGNTVVDTH
-712 VPNVLINTI
+712 NTI
-721 NHSKTGDEE
+721 LRYFTLMMKRTFDRGAWSTDENDYV
-730 IKKAQLVRILPFSA
+730 INKIMCAFVSFDKFNTSDGILM
-744 GNALQDRA
+744 
-752 VILPVVA
+752 PVVA
-759 FPFGTSICF
+759 FPFGNSICF
-768 NFSFYD
+768 NISFYD
-774 NYGAGYQSSDDYENE
+774 NYGAGFQSSNDFENE
-789 KNKAAQRLVPYTDVY
+789 KNKATQRLVPYTDVY
-804 GEVSHIHFAMYNEG
+804 GEFSKMSLFMSDNA
-818 WTPNLAAQADGGY
+818 WTPSFNEQKDGGK
-831 AKLYPQDNEF
+831 AMLYPEGTLF
-841 NWYSG
+841 
-846 DHSKALV
+846 SKYGFTTLESTGNLDDYALKI
-853 DSYLVSYLLT
+853 D
-863 DGALEINKDSRE
+863 KDSRE
-875 KIDVTYQVHYIA
+875 QIDFSYQVHYVSD
-887 KSDDIVVGTGLA
+887 SDDIIVCPGLATFNPYVSKEEAILEPDKFYVIWQKQTINALNKDIVASTSITVQELSADTAWEENTTPLKHILMVNGILKWNPMTCPINGAKSWAICKKVGT
-899 DFCKLVTDTEPTL
+899 DR
-912 AKAAV
+912 
-917 YVVWFDHT
+917 YT
-925 INGLNQYINDS
+925 I
-936 LHLGSINTDV
+936 
-946 GYFERIGLLTD
+946 
-957 SQPFTI
+957 
-963 VDGVFRW
+963 
-970 DSRTCPRRDGA
+970 
-981 KAYAVCKWKG
+981 
-991 NGRYEMLFGQNV
+991 LFGQNV
-1003 TLAYGDSTDALYF
+1003 DRNSGETTDAIYF
-1016 SPVPSEANDYVLMI
+1016 SA
-1030 APANTNVYAT
+1030 
-1040 NAGGNPVGKLRLA
+1040 
-1053 SGVIPLDA
+1053 VIPED
-1061 EYSFIYSAQINRYS
+1061 Y
-1075 CLFNETFSYAD
+1075 
-1086 KPTTITLKYL
+1086 
-1096 AMDNTLT
+1096 
-1103 LMADGI
+1103 
-1109 VLQEGESYDISGN
+1109 QE
-1122 QVISLLAVPA
+1122 
-1132 GTQEITAQY
+1132 
-1141 RVATR
+1141 VAF
-1146 QAYDVV
+1146 
-1152 DGYVKTSDLVP
+1152 
-1163 KT
+1163 

>member
-13 QWQALSPWSRPFTD
+13 QWQALSPWARPFTD
-27 GTALNDVLDA
+27 GMALNDVLDA

-45 SRYNAIKPFTPIRI
+45 SRYNPIKPFTPIRI
-59 IISENGVE
+59 IIAENGVE
-67 VDRIYRLVSSTKRTR
+67 VDRIYRFVSSTKRTR

-205 IDVDGRVIYTKSHSL
+205 IDVDGHVIYTKSHSS

-243 KYESAP
+243 QYESAIIGTTNYE
-249 VLSTDYVSDTLK
+249 SNTLK
-261 ITYKVS
+261 IEYKVS
-267 LFSQIATK
+267 LFTQIVPK
-275 TRPTITSVCQ
+275 TQPTITSVCQ
-285 RLLSSGITRRGGF
+285 RLLSSGITRRVGIDT
-298 SSQEYVLDEN
+298 SAEIQKQEYVLDEN
-308 FAEEYKN
+308 FAQEYKN
-315 VLAPEF
+315 ITAPEF

-328 FEALAQ
+328 WDALSQ

-405 GTITELGNDYIT
+405 GAITEFGNDYIT

-453 HDANFDGRTTPV
+453 YNSGNTPV

-502 GTTIDGLT
+502 GNIIDGLT
-510 WRQKNVTSIG
+510 FKQEGQTSVSE
-520 DAFQNTAIINIINA
+520 AFNNTAIVNIINA
-534 KAGLSLKSAEKN
+534 KTGIGLKPIDTSN
-546 DGEWY
+546 GEWY

-581 NNALVYN
+581 SNALVYN

-641 IDAEYDITRIRITVT
+641 VDAEYDITRIRITVT

-692 DKIFI
+692 ERII
-697 GKTPTTGSKLTLLQN
+697 VGKSAYASRYSYQSNGNTVVDTH
-712 VPNVLINTI
+712 NTI
-721 NHSKTGDEE
+721 LRYFTLMMKRTFDRGAWSADESDYV
-730 IKKAQLVRILPFSA
+730 INKIMCAFVSFDKFNASDGILM
-744 GNALQDRA
+744 
-752 VILPVVA
+752 PVVA
-759 FPFGTSICF
+759 FPFGNSICF
-768 NFSFYD
+768 NISFYD
-774 NYGAGYQSSDDYENE
+774 NYGAGFQSSNDFENE
-789 KNKAAQRLVPYTDVY
+789 KNKATQRLVPYTDVY
-804 GEVSHIHFAMYNEG
+804 GEFSKMSLFMSDNA
-818 WTPNLAAQADGGY
+818 WTPSFNEQKDGGK
-831 AKLYPQDNEF
+831 AMLYPEGTLF
-841 NWYSG
+841 
-846 DHSKALV
+846 SKYGFTTLEATGNLDDYALKI
-853 DSYLVSYLLT
+853 D
-863 DGALEINKDSRE
+863 KDSRE
-875 KIDVTYQVHYIA
+875 QIDFSYQVHYVSD
-887 KSDDIVVGTGLA
+887 SDDIIVCPGLA
-899 DFCKLVTDTEPTL
+899 TFNPYVSKEEAILEPD
-912 AKAAV
+912 KF
-917 YVVWFDHT
+917 YVIWQKQT
-925 INGLNQYINDS
+925 INALNKDIVAS
-936 LHLGSINTDV
+936 TSITVQELSADTAWEENTTPLKHILMV
-946 GYFERIGLLTD
+946 NGILKWN
-957 SQPFTI
+957 PM
-963 VDGVFRW
+963 
-970 DSRTCPRRDGA
+970 TCPIDGA
-981 KAYAVCKWKG
+981 KSWAICKKVG
-991 NGRYEMLFGQNV
+991 TDRYTILFGQNV
-1003 TLAYGDSTDALYF
+1003 DRNSGGTTDAIYF
-1016 SPVPSEANDYVLMI
+1016 SA
-1030 APANTNVYAT
+1030 
-1040 NAGGNPVGKLRLA
+1040 
-1053 SGVIPLDA
+1053 VIPED
-1061 EYSFIYSAQINRYS
+1061 Y
-1075 CLFNETFSYAD
+1075 
-1086 KPTTITLKYL
+1086 
-1096 AMDNTLT
+1096 
-1103 LMADGI
+1103 
-1109 VLQEGESYDISGN
+1109 QE
-1122 QVISLLAVPA
+1122 
-1132 GTQEITAQY
+1132 
-1141 RVATR
+1141 
-1146 QAYDVV
+1146 V
-1152 DGYVKTSDLVP
+1152 DF
-1163 KT
+1163 

>member
-13 QWQALSPWSRPFTD
+13 QWQALSPWARPFTD

-45 SRYNAIKPFTPIRI
+45 SRYNPIKPFTPIRI

-91 KYDWTINTIEITKAM
+91 KYDWTINTIELTKQL

-114 TSTKYLHTDY
+114 TSTRYLHTDY
-124 NEKYAAALVSKETDY
+124 AAGSVLAPAQTSGMAFSGDYVGCLTRLNAVYTPIAGFQLDILSFRSIYALADST
-139 PGGGVDLNVVL
+139 GSGVTKLY
-150 VEKNKIMQPYQH
+150 YQW
-162 GDSIDIPCVQYY
+162 GT
-174 PELDEQGLYVF
+174 
-185 DSDSHYGRVFRFGVY
+185 Y
-200 PCTVT
+200 PCNVHVVDKNNT
-205 IDVDGRVIYTKSHSL
+205 IVYDHTFSSTSFGTQTITL
-220 ARFDTETLTIP
+220 PNTGNFTLTYSSKIDSK
-231 NEGERLTITYET
+231 GT
-243 KYESAP
+243 SAGASFSP
-249 VLSTDYVSDTLK
+249 IDF
-261 ITYKVS
+261 KVELAIS
-267 LFSQIATK
+267 NFSQIVPK
-275 TRPTITSVCQ
+275 TQPTITSVCQ
-285 RLLSSGITRRGGF
+285 RLLSSGITRRVGIDKGAEIQK
-298 SSQEYVLDEN
+298 QEYVLDEN

-315 VLAPEF
+315 VTAPEF

-328 FEALAQ
+328 WDALSQ

-405 GTITELGNDYIT
+405 GAITEFGNDYIT

-453 HDANFDGRTTPV
+453 YNSGNTPV

-502 GTTIDGLT
+502 GNIIDGLT
-510 WRQKNVTSIG
+510 FKQEGQTSVSE
-520 DAFQNTAIINIINA
+520 AFNKTAIVNIINA
-534 KAGLSLKSAEKN
+534 KTGIGLNSINTSN
-546 DGEWY
+546 GEWY

-581 NNALVYN
+581 SNALVYN

-692 DKIFI
+692 ERII
-697 GKTPTTGSKLTLLQN
+697 VGKSAYASRYSYQSNGNTVVDTH
-712 VPNVLINTI
+712 NTI
-721 NHSKTGDEE
+721 LRYFTLMMKRTFDRGAWSADESDY
-730 IKKAQLVRILPFSA
+730 IINKIMCAFVSFDKF
-744 GNALQDRA
+744 NASDGVLM
-752 VILPVVA
+752 PVVA
-759 FPFGTSICF
+759 FPFGNSICF
-768 NFSFYD
+768 NISFYD
-774 NYGAGYQSSDDYENE
+774 NYGAGFQSSNDFENE
-789 KNKAAQRLVPYTDVY
+789 KNKATQRLVPYTDVY
-804 GEVSHIHFAMYNEG
+804 GEFSKMSLFMSDNA
-818 WTPNLAAQADGGY
+818 WTPSFNEQKDGGK
-831 AKLYPQDNEF
+831 AMLYPEGTSLGKYGFTTLEATGNLDD
-841 NWYSG
+841 Y
-846 DHSKALV
+846 ALKI
-853 DSYLVSYLLT
+853 D
-863 DGALEINKDSRE
+863 KDSRE
-875 KIDVTYQVHYIA
+875 QIDVSYQVHYVSD
-887 KSDDIVVGTGLA
+887 SDDIIVCPGLATFNPYVSKEEAILEPDKFYVIWQKQTINALNKDIVASTSITVQELSADTAWEENTTPLMHVLMVNGILKWNPMTCPINGAKSWAICKKVGT
-899 DFCKLVTDTEPTL
+899 DR
-912 AKAAV
+912 
-917 YVVWFDHT
+917 YT
-925 INGLNQYINDS
+925 I
-936 LHLGSINTDV
+936 
-946 GYFERIGLLTD
+946 
-957 SQPFTI
+957 
-963 VDGVFRW
+963 
-970 DSRTCPRRDGA
+970 
-981 KAYAVCKWKG
+981 
-991 NGRYEMLFGQNV
+991 LFGQNV
-1003 TLAYGDSTDALYF
+1003 DRNSGETTDAIYF
-1016 SPVPSEANDYVLMI
+1016 SA
-1030 APANTNVYAT
+1030 
-1040 NAGGNPVGKLRLA
+1040 
-1053 SGVIPLDA
+1053 VIPED
-1061 EYSFIYSAQINRYS
+1061 Y
-1075 CLFNETFSYAD
+1075 
-1086 KPTTITLKYL
+1086 
-1096 AMDNTLT
+1096 
-1103 LMADGI
+1103 
-1109 VLQEGESYDISGN
+1109 QE
-1122 QVISLLAVPA
+1122 
-1132 GTQEITAQY
+1132 
-1141 RVATR
+1141 
-1146 QAYDVV
+1146 V
-1152 DGYVKTSDLVP
+1152 DF
-1163 KT
+1163 

>member
-13 QWQALSPWSRPFTD
+13 QWQALSPWARPFTD

-45 SRYNAIKPFTPIRI
+45 SRYNPIKPFTPIRI

-91 KYDWTINTIEITKAM
+91 KYDWTINTIELTKAM

-114 TSTKYLHTDY
+114 TSTKYLQTTY
-124 NEKYAAALVSKETDY
+124 NEKYAAAIVSKETDY
-139 PGGGVDLNVVL
+139 PGGGIDLNVVL

-185 DSDSHYGRVFRFGVY
+185 DSNSHYGRVFRFGVY
-200 PCTVT
+200 PCTIT
-205 IDVDGRVIYTKSHSL
+205 IDVDGRVIYTKSHSS

-267 LFSQIATK
+267 LFSQIAPK
-275 TRPTITSVCQ
+275 TQPTISSVCQ
-285 RLLSSGITRRGGF
+285 RLLSSGITRRVGIDTGAEIQK
-298 SSQEYVLDEN
+298 QEYVLDED
-308 FAEEYKN
+308 FAQEYEN
-315 VLAPEF
+315 VTAPEF

-328 FEALAQ
+328 WDALSQ

-370 TMPPMIYQDSTID
+370 AMPPMIYQDSTID

-405 GTITELGNDYIT
+405 GAITEFGNDYIT

-425 EINGDNVLIRTSLP
+425 EINGDNVVIRVPEPMQKLV
-439 IQQLIKLECGFIPD
+439 KLECGYIPEYK
-453 HDANFDGRTTPV
+453 DGKTPV
-465 GDITAYAY
+465 GDISAYAY

-502 GTTIDGLT
+502 GNIIDGLT
-510 WRQKNVTSIG
+510 FKQEGQTSVSE
-520 DAFQNTAIINIINA
+520 AFNNTAIVNIINA
-534 KAGLSLKSAEKN
+534 KTGIGLKPIDTSN
-546 DGEWY
+546 GEWY

-581 NNALVYN
+581 SNALVYN

-641 IDAEYDITRIRITVT
+641 VDAEYDITRIRITVT

-692 DKIFI
+692 ERII
-697 GKTPTTGSKLTLLQN
+697 VGKSAYASRYSYQSNGNTVVDTH
-712 VPNVLINTI
+712 NTI
-721 NHSKTGDEE
+721 LRYFTLMMKRTFDRGAWSADESDY
-730 IKKAQLVRILPFSA
+730 IINKIMCAFVSFDKFNASDGILM
-744 GNALQDRA
+744 
-752 VILPVVA
+752 PVVA
-759 FPFGTSICF
+759 FPFGNSICF
-768 NFSFYD
+768 NISFYD
-774 NYGAGYQSSDDYENE
+774 NYGAGFQSSNDFENE
-789 KNKAAQRLVPYTDVY
+789 KNKATQRLVPYTDVY
-804 GEVSHIHFAMYNEG
+804 GEFSKMSLFMSDNA
-818 WTPNLAAQADGGY
+818 WTPSFNEQKDGGK
-831 AKLYPQDNEF
+831 AMLYPEGTLF
-841 NWYSG
+841 
-846 DHSKALV
+846 SKYGFTTLEATGNLDDYALKI
-853 DSYLVSYLLT
+853 D
-863 DGALEINKDSRE
+863 KDSRE
-875 KIDVTYQVHYIA
+875 QIDISYQVHYVSD
-887 KSDDIVVGTGLA
+887 SDDIIVCPGLASFNPYVSKEEAILEPDKFYVIWQKQTINALNKDIVASTSITVQELSADTAWEENTTPLTHVLMVNGILKWNPMTCPINGAKSWAICKKVGT
-899 DFCKLVTDTEPTL
+899 DR
-912 AKAAV
+912 
-917 YVVWFDHT
+917 YT
-925 INGLNQYINDS
+925 I
-936 LHLGSINTDV
+936 
-946 GYFERIGLLTD
+946 
-957 SQPFTI
+957 
-963 VDGVFRW
+963 
-970 DSRTCPRRDGA
+970 
-981 KAYAVCKWKG
+981 
-991 NGRYEMLFGQNV
+991 LFGQNV
-1003 TLAYGDSTDALYF
+1003 DRNSGETTDAIYF
-1016 SPVPSEANDYVLMI
+1016 SA
-1030 APANTNVYAT
+1030 
-1040 NAGGNPVGKLRLA
+1040 
-1053 SGVIPLDA
+1053 VIPED
-1061 EYSFIYSAQINRYS
+1061 Y
-1075 CLFNETFSYAD
+1075 
-1086 KPTTITLKYL
+1086 
-1096 AMDNTLT
+1096 
-1103 LMADGI
+1103 
-1109 VLQEGESYDISGN
+1109 QE
-1122 QVISLLAVPA
+1122 
-1132 GTQEITAQY
+1132 
-1141 RVATR
+1141 
-1146 QAYDVV
+1146 V
-1152 DGYVKTSDLVP
+1152 DF
-1163 KT
+1163 